1 MAATIGANGLSIVH
15 KGSGG
20 EATASVPDVC
30 LTTVGKA
37 TKEIPYG
44 NNAKSSDLVDGS
56 TSVTADGGNS
66 IALQGSKFST
76 STGDEGGDKKG
87 VSSGTIN
94 GEAQFVTSSPNVLI
108 EGRGVARQ
116 SDQMTM
122 NNGNTMCFG
131 VQNPSVTVE
140 EDLEETFIM
149 DVCVR
154 HPNGQR
160 LVNAPFKLS
169 DEQGSTVYEATL
181 DEKGR
186 SDADPLKG
194 GKVKLL
200 VEESQ
205 DPFVVTPV
213 RRENPRHVDSQSDE
227 DFFTI
232 ASKGQR
238 GFWQPTRIE
247 TVGTA
252 WGSIGQTLSSDRYF
266 QDMVSAEVIQHF
278 THYHPDTTFD
288 VSKTCDA
295 LIGNLDQPL
304 PHTTESLLAY
314 TLPQVLEEGELLSVL
329 LRLAPHET
337 TDRML
342 AYMRARGKGNPQA
355 YLADYDWQAA
365 EKSINSELDALLN
378 KLKSRLT
385 FLRDEASKLQ
395 YAYLSE
401 EVFDKHI
408 ETLSSYMK
416 QLPELISGVFS
427 KMQTK
432 ASELLANT
440 DNVKVI
446 KAADD
451 LHSIESESIEAVVNT
466 TKTID
471 TVEPFM
477 NEVAGVIEN
486 VIPIYP
492 VRYGYANFF
501 DELMPAQAPPSM
513 TEMSSATG
521 LKDTGGYLLR
531 LLREGWL
538 YIKEESEEDT
548 SPFHIFKYAQTQTPT
563 GVIEKFE
570 KYYFTNEE
578 NAQEGLTLDT
588 SSGSTFYPFAFVT
601 PKAKKISIVY
611 SEHEWSA
618 AIIDN
623 MNSDEEL
630 RKKAMQQVDLTA
642 PQTEFSQAATQDN
655 LSALVEDYRNNDE
668 KWLADKGSAKP
679 TPNGLDLATITESY
693 HLAAEGIVET
703 MQKSHSENKDGTLVA
718 LFDPVGRQRDIANK
732 LSMTIADGQAYQQNN
747 LYPLTIGTYA
757 KACMDSTVPEVSK
770 AAQENLDTQA
780 LTDFINASQ
789 VQMDKVAKE
798 TQQWLKMMDYFVAG
812 EGAKDE
818 IGSLTFYLQNYFDV
832 RQEGI
837 VNPAL
842 ELAKLMF
849 LLGTLFEGVTASEEG
864 MKTMDN
870 WVGQAF
876 MSEALT
882 PEDNAVGAA
891 FKIAE
896 RIFTQ
901 CQGGDWRQLAGDAGN
916 HVLSSMGTFLARMP
930 IAFDYVGKQ
939 SGKWA
944 QIAGNA
950 GLERFYRT
958 TFPSILD
965 ALLGLKVTGN
975 RVQVPLDEVES
986 LLKKQA
992 NKGRAAA
999 IWQKTKTNWHERL
1012 IDWSEVKADAKE
1024 QRILQLLEFEPT
1036 PTCPKVIKT
1045 MIDNLKKATK
1055 PASKTAVHIS
1065 ASVTGAG
1072 FAAWSFFLNVG
1083 AMYEMGTQEEFAAL
1097 DPITNQDELYRILKV
1112 SSTLSALAAD
1122 SAALAQY
1129 GAKSAN
1135 ATASMLNRGLDA
1147 NMVQKYL
1154 PTLST
1159 KLADKLGLA
1168 NVMAHSQHM
1177 ENTLAKL
1184 PIKSLVVVATLTS
1197 AANYGWDAYKAGQSG
1212 NKGLMKGNVMGAG
1225 FTLLMFGTL
1234 ISGPVGW
1241 AFFLVG
1247 MAGLFWSGSI
1257 ISRYTKTGI
1266 ENLLFRC
1273 FWGKSEDYSFWSFI
1287 DREDAESVDKRVKL
1301 YSSKDKKDTYFQ
1313 YLKKAF
1319 EIESQEFVNY
1329 FYWPQLNIE
1338 NTIISPEVI
1347 RADKL
1352 YTFRFVL
1359 PEFKMG
1365 ISQLHGSMVK
1375 QFYDRSGLVSTVPM
1389 TENFKLALLGALN
1402 NPQQYQL
1409 KEDGLHLT
1417 VKVECS
1423 FEQSGAIASD
1433 LSLKWCY
1440 EPEPSLVVPK
1450 RKLTSSGDIDGLMI
1464 GMIDERPNNNE

>member
-1 MAATIGANGLSIVH
+1 MASTIGANGLSIVH

-20 EATASVPDVC
+20 EANASVPDVC
-30 LTTVGKA
+30 LTKVGKPVVP
-37 TKEIPYG
+37 IPYG
-44 NNAKSSDLVDGS
+44 NNAKSADLVDGS

-66 IALQGSKFST
+66 IALQGSKFSK
-76 STGDEGGDKKG
+76 STGDAAGDKKG
-87 VSSGTIN
+87 VSSGTVE
-94 GEAQFVTSSPNVLI
+94 GEAQFVTSSPSVLI
-108 EGRGVARQ
+108 EGKGVARQ

-131 VQNPSVTVE
+131 VQNPSFSVE

-160 LVNAPFKLS
+160 LVNAPFKLC

-213 RRENPRHVDSQSDE
+213 RRDNPRHIDSQSDD
-227 DFFTI
+227 DFFNI

-247 TVGTA
+247 AVGTA

-342 AYMRARGKGNPQA
+342 AYMRARGKGNPQT

-365 EKSINSELDALLN
+365 EKSINSELDVLLN

-401 EVFDKHI
+401 DVFDKHI
-408 ETLSSYMK
+408 DTLSSYMK
-416 QLPELISGVFS
+416 LLPDLISGVFN

-440 DNVKVI
+440 DNVKII

-501 DELMPAQAPPSM
+501 DEVMPAQAPPSM
-513 TEMSSATG
+513 LEMNGATG

-548 SPFHIFKYAQTQTPT
+548 APFHIFKYAQTQTPT

-623 MNSDEEL
+623 MNNDEEL

-642 PQTEFSQAATQDN
+642 QQTEFSQAATQEN

-668 KWLADKGSAKP
+668 KWLADKDSAKP
-679 TPNGLDLATITESY
+679 MAHGLDLATTTLSY
-693 HLAAEGIVET
+693 HLTAEGIVET
-703 MQKSHSENKDGTLVA
+703 MQKSHSEHKDGALVA
-718 LFDPVGRQRDIANK
+718 LFDPVGRQRDISKVISKNVAEQ
-732 LSMTIADGQAYQQNN
+732 QAYVNVN
-747 LYPLTIGTYA
+747 KYPLTIGQYA
-757 KACMDSTVPEVSK
+757 QSCLESDIPEIKK
-770 AAQENLDTQA
+770 AAEENLDTERLSIF
-780 LTDFINASQ
+780 LTDYQDEIS
-789 VQMDKVAKE
+789 KKKKE
-798 TQQWLKMMDYFVAG
+798 RKQLLELMDYFVAG
-812 EGAKDE
+812 KGAEDE
-818 IGSLTFYLQNYFDV
+818 VGSLTCYLRHYFDI
-832 RQEGI
+832 RQQGI
-837 VNPAL
+837 IDPAA
-842 ELAKLMF
+842 EMGKLLL
-849 LLGTLFEGVTASEEG
+849 LLGSLFEGVTASEEG
-864 MKTMDN
+864 IEDMDR
-870 WVGQAF
+870 WVGEAF
-876 MSEALT
+876 HTEELT
-882 PEDNAVGAA
+882 PLDKVWGVSLKAIQIVFLQPQEQINWHHAVPP
-891 FKIAE
+891 ILTS
-896 RIFTQ
+896 I
-901 CQGGDWRQLAGDAGN
+901 GN
-916 HVLSSMGTFLARMP
+916 YLAR
-930 IAFDYVGKQ
+930 IQAEFTYGTKLL
-939 SGKWA
+939 
-944 QIAGNA
+944 GNS
-950 GLERFYRT
+950 GLECFYRAT
-958 TFPSILD
+958 LPSLFD
-965 ALLGLKVTGN
+965 ALLGVRFTGN
-975 RVQVPLDEVES
+975 RLNMALGDIE
-986 LLKKQA
+986 
-992 NKGRAAA
+992 N
-999 IWQKTKTNWHERL
+999 L
-1012 IDWSEVKADAKE
+1012 IDKQTGQKSSIKSKVQFGEKLLNWSEMKANQAE
-1024 QRILQLLEFEPT
+1024 QRIFELLEAEPT
-1036 PTCPKVIKT
+1036 TSAPEW
-1045 MIDNLKKATK
+1045 LK
-1055 PASKTAVHIS
+1055 
-1065 ASVTGAG
+1065 
-1072 FAAWSFFLNVG
+1072 
-1083 AMYEMGTQEEFAAL
+1083 
-1097 DPITNQDELYRILKV
+1097 
-1112 SSTLSALAAD
+1112 
-1122 SAALAQY
+1122 
-1129 GAKSAN
+1129 
-1135 ATASMLNRGLDA
+1135 
-1147 NMVQKYL
+1147 
-1154 PTLST
+1154 
-1159 KLADKLGLA
+1159 KLADKLPTKTLLHFAQESAGLGLTYWSYQA
-1168 NVMAHSQHM
+1168 NVNTINDLLSQTQFDTLDPVNDDKEYTYRTVKM
-1177 ENTLAKL
+1177 LSTLAAITADSITLSQYSAKGVNIAAREAERALFALQKQLPNMSKQLAEKL
-1184 PIKSLVVVATLTS
+1184 GVRSLQAYSQRLDTRLTAAPIKGLVVGANVAMS
-1197 AANYGWDAYKAGQSG
+1197 FVYFWDAFTSRRSG
-1212 NKGLMKGNVMGAG
+1212 NKQAYLGYRIGGVSS
-1225 FTLLMFGTL
+1225 LLVALSAIG
-1234 ISGPVGW
+1234 GPVG
-1241 AFFLVG
+1241 AVLLAVG
-1247 MAGLFWSGSI
+1247 LTGLLFSAYQIG
-1257 ISRYTKTGI
+1257 RYGKNSF
-1266 ENLLFRC
+1266 ENLLYSS
-1273 FWGKSEDYSFWSFI
+1273 FWGTSKYYPFWSDFKKQEDI
-1287 DREDAESVDKRVKL
+1287 DTVQERIDVITDVVSNNNKAVTSDNIKYFDAAL
-1301 YSSKDKKDTYFQ
+1301 N
-1313 YLKKAF
+1313 
-1319 EIESQEFVNY
+1319 IESQEFLNY
-1329 FYWPQLNIE
+1329 FYAPKL
-1338 NTIISPEVI
+1338 TIVDSSI
-1347 RADKL
+1347 RPYGSEPYRYKL
-1352 YTFRFVL
+1352 SYVFVL
-1359 PEFKMG
+1359 PDFKMNV
-1365 ISQLHGSMVK
+1365 SQLHGSIYRELDDAK
-1375 QFYDRSGLVSTVPM
+1375 YAAYSVPEPDKAM
-1389 TENFKLALLGALN
+1389 TETFRNALAAAFEDRTLCIA
-1402 NPQQYQL
+1402 
-1409 KEDGLHLT
+1409 KEDGLYVT
-1417 VKVECS
+1417 VNVEFS
-1423 FEQSGAIASD
+1423 HPARLI
-1433 LSLKWCY
+1433 WCY
-1440 EPEPSLVVPK
+1440 EPTPNTVVPK
-1450 RKLTSSGDIDGLMI
+1450 RYLTNSGYISTSQI
-1464 GMIDERPNNNE
+1464 GMLDEKPNTTPWGK

>member
-1 MAATIGANGLSIVH
+1 MASTIGANGLSIVH

-20 EATASVPDVC
+20 EANASVPDVC
-30 LTTVGKA
+30 LTKVGKPVVP
-37 TKEIPYG
+37 IPYG
-44 NNAKSSDLVDGS
+44 NNAKSADLVDGS

-66 IALQGSKFST
+66 IALQGSKFSK
-76 STGDEGGDKKG
+76 STGDAAGDKKG
-87 VSSGTIN
+87 VSSGTIE

-108 EGRGVARQ
+108 EGKGVARQ

-131 VQNPSVTVE
+131 VQNPSFSVE

-169 DEQGSTVYEATL
+169 DEQGSTVYEAIL

-213 RRENPRHVDSQSDE
+213 RRDNPRHLDSQSDD
-227 DFFTI
+227 DFFNI

-342 AYMRARGKGNPQA
+342 AYMRARGKGNPQT

-401 EVFDKHI
+401 DVFDKHI
-408 ETLSSYMK
+408 DTLSSYMK
-416 QLPELISGVFS
+416 LLPDLISGVFS

-513 TEMSSATG
+513 AEMSGATG

-538 YIKEESEEDT
+538 YIKEESEEET
-548 SPFHIFKYAQTQTPT
+548 APFHIFKYAQTQTPT

-668 KWLADKGSAKP
+668 KWLADKDSAKP
-679 TPNGLDLATITESY
+679 MPHGLDLATSTVSY
-693 HLAAEGIVET
+693 HLTAEAIVET
-703 MQKSHSENKDGTLVA
+703 MQKSHSEHKDGALVA
-718 LFDPVGRQRDIANK
+718 LFDPVGRQRDISKVISKNVAEQ
-732 LSMTIADGQAYQQNN
+732 QAYVNVN
-747 LYPLTIGTYA
+747 KYPLTIGQYA
-757 KACMDSTVPEVSK
+757 QSCLESDIPEVKK
-770 AAQENLDTQA
+770 AAEENLELGALEKFFTGYEEKTITQRNQRKKL
-780 LTDFINASQ
+780 LTI
-789 VQMDKVAKE
+789 
-798 TQQWLKMMDYFVAG
+798 MDYFVAG
-812 EGAKDE
+812 KGAEDE
-818 IGSLTFYLQNYFDV
+818 VGSLTCYLRHYFDI
-832 RQEGI
+832 RQQGI
-837 VNPAL
+837 IAPAA
-842 ELAKLMF
+842 EMGKLLL
-849 LLGTLFEGVTASEEG
+849 LLGSLFDGVTASEEG
-864 MKTMDN
+864 IESMDR
-870 WVGQAF
+870 WVGEAF
-876 MSEALT
+876 HTEELT
-882 PEDNAVGAA
+882 PLDKVWGTALKAIQIVFLQPQEQINWHHAVPPVLTS
-891 FKIAE
+891 I
-896 RIFTQ
+896 
-901 CQGGDWRQLAGDAGN
+901 GN
-916 HVLSSMGTFLARMP
+916 YLAR
-930 IAFDYVGKQ
+930 IQAEFTYGTKLL
-939 SGKWA
+939 
-944 QIAGNA
+944 GNS
-950 GLERFYRT
+950 GLECFYRAT
-958 TFPSILD
+958 LPSLFD
-965 ALLGLKVTGN
+965 ALLGVRFTGN
-975 RVQVPLDEVES
+975 RLNMTLDDIE
-986 LLKKQA
+986 
-992 NKGRAAA
+992 N
-999 IWQKTKTNWHERL
+999 L
-1012 IDWSEVKADAKE
+1012 IDKQTSQKNSIKSNMQFGEKLLNWSEMKANQAE
-1024 QRILQLLEFEPT
+1024 QRIFELLEAEPT
-1036 PTCPKVIKT
+1036 ASAPEW
-1045 MIDNLKKATK
+1045 LK
-1055 PASKTAVHIS
+1055 
-1065 ASVTGAG
+1065 
-1072 FAAWSFFLNVG
+1072 
-1083 AMYEMGTQEEFAAL
+1083 
-1097 DPITNQDELYRILKV
+1097 R
-1112 SSTLSALAAD
+1112 
-1122 SAALAQY
+1122 
-1129 GAKSAN
+1129 
-1135 ATASMLNRGLDA
+1135 
-1147 NMVQKYL
+1147 
-1154 PTLST
+1154 
-1159 KLADKLGLA
+1159 LADKLPTKTLLHFAQESAGLGLTYWSYQA
-1168 NVMAHSQHM
+1168 NVNTINDLLAQTQFDTLDPVNDDKEYAYRTVKMLS
-1177 ENTLAKL
+1177 TLAAITADSITLSQYSAKGVNIAAREAERALLALQKQLPNMSKQLAEKL
-1184 PIKSLVVVATLTS
+1184 GVRSLQAYSQRLDTRLSAAPIKGLVVGANVAMSFVYFWDVFTS
-1197 AANYGWDAYKAGQSG
+1197 YRSG
-1212 NKGLMKGNVMGAG
+1212 NKQASLGYLTGGVSS
-1225 FTLLMFGTL
+1225 LLVAFSVVG
-1234 ISGPVGW
+1234 GPVG
-1241 AFFLVG
+1241 AVLLAVG
-1247 MAGLFWSGSI
+1247 LTGLLFSAYQIG
-1257 ISRYTKTGI
+1257 RYGKNSF
-1266 ENLLFRC
+1266 ENLLYSS
-1273 FWGKSEDYSFWSFI
+1273 FWGTSGYYPFWSDFKKQ
-1287 DREDAESVDKRVKL
+1287 EDINTVQERLDVITAVASNNNKAVTSDNIK
-1301 YSSKDKKDTYFQ
+1301 YFDAA
-1313 YLKKAF
+1313 LN
-1319 EIESQEFVNY
+1319 IESQEFLNY
-1329 FYWPQLNIE
+1329 FYAPKL
-1338 NTIISPEVI
+1338 TIVDSSI
-1347 RADKL
+1347 RPYGSEPYRYKFS
-1352 YTFRFVL
+1352 YVFVL
-1359 PEFKMG
+1359 PDFKMNV
-1365 ISQLHGSMVK
+1365 SQLHGSIYRELDDAK
-1375 QFYDRSGLVSTVPM
+1375 YAAYSVPEPDKAM
-1389 TENFKLALLGALN
+1389 TETFRSALAAAFEDRTLCIA
-1402 NPQQYQL
+1402 
-1409 KEDGLHLT
+1409 KEDGLYVT
-1417 VKVECS
+1417 VNVEFS
-1423 FEQSGAIASD
+1423 HPARLI
-1433 LSLKWCY
+1433 WCY
-1440 EPEPSLVVPK
+1440 EPTPNTVVPK
-1450 RKLTSSGDIDGLMI
+1450 RYLTNSGYISTSQI
-1464 GMIDERPNNNE
+1464 GMLDEKPNTTPWGK

>member
-1 MAATIGANGLSIVH
+1 MASTIGANGLSIVH

-20 EATASVPDVC
+20 EANASVPDVC
-30 LTTVGKA
+30 LTKVGKPVVP
-37 TKEIPYG
+37 IPYG
-44 NNAKSSDLVDGS
+44 NNAKSADLVDGS

-66 IALQGSKFST
+66 IALQGSKFSK
-76 STGDEGGDKKG
+76 STGDAAGDKKG
-87 VSSGTIN
+87 VSSGTIE
-94 GEAQFVTSSPNVLI
+94 GEAQFVTSSSNVLI
-108 EGRGVARQ
+108 EGKGVARQ

-131 VQNPSVTVE
+131 VQNPSFSVE

-181 DEKGR
+181 DDKGR

-205 DPFVVTPV
+205 DPFVVAPI
-213 RRENPRHVDSQSDE
+213 RRENPRHVDSQSDD
-227 DFFTI
+227 DFFNI

-304 PHTTESLLAY
+304 PYTTESLLAY

-342 AYMRARGKGNPQA
+342 AYMRARGKGNPQT

-401 EVFDKHI
+401 DVFDKHI
-408 ETLSSYMK
+408 DTLSSYMK
-416 QLPELISGVFS
+416 LLPDLISGVFN

-513 TEMSSATG
+513 TEMSGATG

-548 SPFHIFKYAQTQTPT
+548 APFHIFKYAQTQTAT

-668 KWLADKGSAKP
+668 KWLADKDSEKP
-679 TPNGLDLATITESY
+679 MPHGLDLATSTVSY

-703 MQKSHSENKDGTLVA
+703 MQKSHSEHKDGTLVA
-718 LFDPVGRQRDIANK
+718 LFDPVGRQRDISKVISKNVAEQ
-732 LSMTIADGQAYQQNN
+732 QAYVNVN
-747 LYPLTIGTYA
+747 KYPLTIGQYA
-757 KACMDSTVPEVSK
+757 QSCLESDIPEVKK
-770 AAQENLDTQA
+770 AAEENLNTERLPIFLKAYQREIHNKKKERKTLLA
-780 LTDFINASQ
+780 L
-789 VQMDKVAKE
+789 
-798 TQQWLKMMDYFVAG
+798 MDYFVAG
-812 EGAKDE
+812 QGAEDE
-818 IGSLTFYLQNYFDV
+818 VGSLTCYLRHYFDI
-832 RQEGI
+832 RQQGI
-837 VNPAL
+837 IDPAA
-842 ELAKLMF
+842 EMGKLLL
-849 LLGTLFEGVTASEEG
+849 LLGSLFEGVTASEEG
-864 MKTMDN
+864 IENMDR
-870 WVGQAF
+870 WVGEAF
-876 MSEALT
+876 HTEELT
-882 PEDNAVGAA
+882 PLDKVWGVSLKAIQIVFLQPQDQINWHHAVPPVLTS
-891 FKIAE
+891 I
-896 RIFTQ
+896 
-901 CQGGDWRQLAGDAGN
+901 GN
-916 HVLSSMGTFLARMP
+916 YLAR
-930 IAFDYVGKQ
+930 IQAEFTYGTKLL
-939 SGKWA
+939 
-944 QIAGNA
+944 GNS
-950 GLERFYRT
+950 GLECFYRAT
-958 TFPSILD
+958 LPSLFD
-965 ALLGLKVTGN
+965 ALLGVRFTGN
-975 RVQVPLDEVES
+975 RLNMALDDIE
-986 LLKKQA
+986 
-992 NKGRAAA
+992 N
-999 IWQKTKTNWHERL
+999 L
-1012 IDWSEVKADAKE
+1012 IDKQTGQKSSIKSNVHFGEKLLNWSEMKANQSE
-1024 QRILQLLEFEPT
+1024 QRIFELLEAEPT
-1036 PTCPKVIKT
+1036 ASAPEW
-1045 MIDNLKKATK
+1045 LK
-1055 PASKTAVHIS
+1055 
-1065 ASVTGAG
+1065 
-1072 FAAWSFFLNVG
+1072 
-1083 AMYEMGTQEEFAAL
+1083 
-1097 DPITNQDELYRILKV
+1097 
-1112 SSTLSALAAD
+1112 
-1122 SAALAQY
+1122 
-1129 GAKSAN
+1129 
-1135 ATASMLNRGLDA
+1135 
-1147 NMVQKYL
+1147 
-1154 PTLST
+1154 
-1159 KLADKLGLA
+1159 KLADKLPTKTLLHFAQESAGLGLTYWSYQA
-1168 NVMAHSQHM
+1168 NVNTINDLLAQTQFDTLDPVNDDKEYAYRTVKMLS
-1177 ENTLAKL
+1177 TLAAITADSITLSQYSAKGVSIAAREAERALLALQKQLPNMSKQLAEKL
-1184 PIKSLVVVATLTS
+1184 GVRSLQAYSQRLDTRLSAAPIKGLVVGANVAMSFVYFWDVITS
-1197 AANYGWDAYKAGQSG
+1197 YRSG
-1212 NKGLMKGNVMGAG
+1212 NKQASLGYLTGGVSS
-1225 FTLLMFGTL
+1225 LLVAFSAVG
-1234 ISGPVGW
+1234 GPVG
-1241 AFFLVG
+1241 AVLLFVG
-1247 MAGLFWSGSI
+1247 LTGLLFSAYQIDRFGKNSF
-1257 ISRYTKTGI
+1257 
-1266 ENLLFRC
+1266 ENLLYSS
-1273 FWGKSEDYSFWSFI
+1273 FWGTSEYYPFWNDFKKQEDI
-1287 DREDAESVDKRVKL
+1287 DTVQERLDVITAVTSNNNKAVTSDNIKYFDAAL
-1301 YSSKDKKDTYFQ
+1301 N
-1313 YLKKAF
+1313 
-1319 EIESQEFVNY
+1319 IESQEFLNY
-1329 FYWPQLNIE
+1329 FYAPKL
-1338 NTIISPEVI
+1338 TIVDSSI
-1347 RADKL
+1347 RPYSSEPYRYNL
-1352 YTFRFVL
+1352 SYVFVL
-1359 PEFKMG
+1359 PDFKMNV
-1365 ISQLHGSMVK
+1365 SQLHGSIYRELDDAK
-1375 QFYDRSGLVSTVPM
+1375 YAAYSVPEPDKAM
-1389 TENFKLALLGALN
+1389 TETFRSALAAAFEDRTLCIA
-1402 NPQQYQL
+1402 
-1409 KEDGLHLT
+1409 KEDGLHVT
-1417 VKVECS
+1417 VNVEFS
-1423 FEQSGAIASD
+1423 HPARLI
-1433 LSLKWCY
+1433 WCY
-1440 EPEPSLVVPK
+1440 EPTPNTVVPK
-1450 RKLTSSGDIDGLMI
+1450 RYLTNSGYISTSQI
-1464 GMIDERPNNNE
+1464 GMLDEKPNTTPWGK

>member
-1 MAATIGANGLSIVH
+1 MASTIGANGLSIVH

-20 EATASVPDVC
+20 EANASVPDVC
-30 LTTVGKA
+30 LTKVGKPVVP
-37 TKEIPYG
+37 IPYG
-44 NNAKSSDLVDGS
+44 NNAKSADLVDGS

-66 IALQGSKFST
+66 IALQGSKFSK
-76 STGDEGGDKKG
+76 STGDAAGDKKG
-87 VSSGTIN
+87 VSSGTIE
-94 GEAQFVTSSPNVLI
+94 GEAQFVTSSPDVLI
-108 EGRGVARQ
+108 EGKGVARQ

-131 VQNPSVTVE
+131 VQNPSFSVE

-181 DEKGR
+181 DDKGR

-205 DPFVVTPV
+205 DPFVVAPI
-213 RRENPRHVDSQSDE
+213 RRENPRHLDSQSDD
-227 DFFTI
+227 DFFNI

-342 AYMRARGKGNPQA
+342 AYMRARGEGNPQA

-401 EVFDKHI
+401 DVFDKHI
-408 ETLSSYMK
+408 DTLSSYMK
-416 QLPELISGVFS
+416 LLPDLISGVFN

-477 NEVAGVIEN
+477 NEVAGVIED

-513 TEMSSATG
+513 TEMSGATG

-548 SPFHIFKYAQTQTPT
+548 APFHIFKYAQTQTAT

-601 PKAKKISIVY
+601 PKAKKMSIVY
-611 SEHEWSA
+611 SEHEWFA

-642 PQTEFSQAATQDN
+642 QQTEFSQAATQEN

-668 KWLADKGSAKP
+668 KWLADTDSAKP
-679 TPNGLDLATITESY
+679 MPHGLDLATTTLSY
-693 HLAAEGIVET
+693 HLDAEGIVET
-703 MQKSHSENKDGTLVA
+703 MQKSHSEHKDGALVV
-718 LFDPVGRQRDIANK
+718 LFDPVGRQRDLNHV
-732 LSMTIADGQAYQQNN
+732 LSFNVADEQAYYANN
-747 LYPLTIGTYA
+747 AYPLTIGKFA
-757 KACMDSTVPEVSK
+757 EACLSSDVPTIKE
-770 AAQENLDTQA
+770 AAENNLDKKA
-780 LTDFINASQ
+780 LNDYQKGADEYEKKQVRERQQLLELINEYM
-789 VQMDKVAKE
+789 V
-798 TQQWLKMMDYFVAG
+798 
-812 EGAKDE
+812 
-818 IGSLTFYLQNYFDV
+818 GSLAIDEVGSLPAYIKYFFEDGSEQSLEPEAELSKV
-832 RQEGI
+832 LNLTAELLDGITASKEGI
-837 VNPAL
+837 TYL
-842 ELAKLMF
+842 
-849 LLGTLFEGVTASEEG
+849 
-864 MKTMDN
+864 DD
-870 WVGQAF
+870 WVGQSF
-876 MSEALT
+876 SS
-882 PEDNAVGAA
+882 DQNDISVGLL
-891 FKIAE
+891 FKTAKIL
-896 RIFTQ
+896 FTQ
-901 CQGGDWRQLAGDAGN
+901 CQNAFPWDEAPTKLTLAIGPWLASVHADLAYDIKTGVKEARLSANQGLKRFATETLPDMIEILYGIARTGATLEFTVEELEKIIQDLAKKGKLDVDPYKYKKGKLNIGSKLYEWADDIADHAKSRVIKLDEIRITQKAPAEIKEMVEKAPVKTLLHLAGEA
-916 HVLSSMGTFLARMP
+916 
-930 IAFDYVGKQ
+930 
-939 SGKWA
+939 
-944 QIAGNA
+944 
-950 GLERFYRT
+950 
-958 TFPSILD
+958 LD
-965 ALLGLKVTGN
+965 K
-975 RVQVPLDEVES
+975 
-986 LLKKQA
+986 
-992 NKGRAAA
+992 
-999 IWQKTKTNWHERL
+999 
-1012 IDWSEVKADAKE
+1012 
-1024 QRILQLLEFEPT
+1024 
-1036 PTCPKVIKT
+1036 
-1045 MIDNLKKATK
+1045 
-1055 PASKTAVHIS
+1055 
-1065 ASVTGAG
+1065 G
-1072 FAAWSFFLNVG
+1072 FAAWSFYANVD
-1083 AMYEMGTQEEFAAL
+1083 AIQSIVSQSDYEKADPVNDAGSVYRVFALTGYMTAISVDTATLAHGTLKITNKALPRVSGKLTAKVGPNLKIYENRLGSTLTATVMKRLIFAANMAVS
-1097 DPITNQDELYRILKV
+1097 ITNAMSAYRHYR
-1112 SSTLSALAAD
+1112 SGNQGAAIGHGMQV
-1122 SAALAQY
+1122 AASFY
-1129 GAKSAN
+1129 
-1135 ATASMLNRGLDA
+1135 
-1147 NMVQKYL
+1147 
-1154 PTLST
+1154 
-1159 KLADKLGLA
+1159 LGLA
-1168 NVMAHSQHM
+1168 VYV
-1177 ENTLAKL
+1177 TVLANPVAL
-1184 PIKSLVVVATLTS
+1184 TIAFATLV
-1197 AANYGWDAYKAGQSG
+1197 SG
-1212 NKGLMKGNVMGAG
+1212 VFIADH
-1225 FTLLMFGTL
+1225 
-1234 ISGPVGW
+1234 
-1241 AFFLVG
+1241 
-1247 MAGLFWSGSI
+1247 
-1257 ISRYTKTGI
+1257 YTKSNF
-1266 ENLLFRC
+1266 ENLLYSC
-1273 FWGKSEDYSFWSFI
+1273 FWGNSETYPFWAEFADSDSVI
-1287 DREDAESVDKRVKL
+1287 NPDVKVKYYLDAKNRHL
-1301 YSSKDKKDTYFQ
+1301 TPYFDAA
-1313 YLKKAF
+1313 LR
-1319 EIESQEFVNY
+1319 IESQEFFNY
-1329 FYWPQLNIE
+1329 FYMPTLNITDRSIKPYNGPSRTMLTYE
-1338 NTIISPEVI
+1338 
-1347 RADKL
+1347 
-1352 YTFRFVL
+1352 FVL
-1359 PEFKMG
+1359 PEFVKG
-1365 ISQLHGSMVK
+1365 ESQLYGTVYTDLK
-1375 QFYDRSGLVSTVPM
+1375 QKSYPLSQKPEPDEIATQALKQAVTAAINSITRDD
-1389 TENFKLALLGALN
+1389 FKQN
-1402 NPQQYQL
+1402 
-1409 KEDGLHLT
+1409 GLHLT
-1417 VKVECS
+1417 VHIEFDQPVTLFWS
-1423 FEQSGAIASD
+1423 
-1433 LSLKWCY
+1433 Y
-1440 EPEPSLVVPK
+1440 EPKVGLVVPQ
-1450 RKLTSSGDIDGLMI
+1450 RSLSGGTITNTKLI
-1464 GMIDERPNNNE
+1464 GMKDEQPNETPWGK

>member
-1 MAATIGANGLSIVH
+1 MASTIGANGLSIVH

-20 EATASVPDVC
+20 EANASVPDVC
-30 LTTVGKA
+30 LTKVGKPVVP
-37 TKEIPYG
+37 IPYG
-44 NNAKSSDLVDGS
+44 NNAKSADLVDGS

-66 IALQGSKFST
+66 IALQGSKFSK
-76 STGDEGGDKKG
+76 STGDAAGDKKG
-87 VSSGTIN
+87 VSSGTIE

-108 EGRGVARQ
+108 EGKGVARQ

-131 VQNPSVTVE
+131 VQNPSFSVE

-213 RRENPRHVDSQSDE
+213 RRENPRHIDSQSDD
-227 DFFTI
+227 DFFNI

-266 QDMVSAEVIQHF
+266 QDMLSAEVIQHF

-401 EVFDKHI
+401 DVFDKHI
-408 ETLSSYMK
+408 DTLSSYMK
-416 QLPELISGVFS
+416 LLPDLISGVFS

-513 TEMSSATG
+513 LEMSGATG

-538 YIKEESEEDT
+538 YIKEESEEET
-548 SPFHIFKYAQTQTPT
+548 APFHIFKYAQTQTPT

-623 MNSDEEL
+623 MNGDEEL

-655 LSALVEDYRNNDE
+655 LSALVEDYRNNNE
-668 KWLADKGSAKP
+668 KWLADKDSAKP
-679 TPNGLDLATITESY
+679 MPHGLDLATTTLSY
-693 HLAAEGIVET
+693 HLDAEGIVET
-703 MQKSHSENKDGTLVA
+703 MQKSHSEHKDGTLVA
-718 LFDPVGRQRDIANK
+718 LFDPVGRQRDISKVISKNVAEQ
-732 LSMTIADGQAYQQNN
+732 QAYVNVN
-747 LYPLTIGTYA
+747 KYPLTIGQYA
-757 KACMDSTVPEVSK
+757 QSCLESDIPEIKK
-770 AAQENLDTQA
+770 AAEENLDTERLPIF
-780 LTDFINASQ
+780 LTDYQDEISN
-789 VQMDKVAKE
+789 KKKE
-798 TQQWLKMMDYFVAG
+798 RKTLLALMDYFVAG
-812 EGAKDE
+812 QGAEDE
-818 IGSLTFYLQNYFDV
+818 VGSLTCYLRHYFDI
-832 RQEGI
+832 RQQGI
-837 VNPAL
+837 IDPAA
-842 ELAKLMF
+842 EMGKLLL
-849 LLGTLFEGVTASEEG
+849 LLGSLFEGVTASEEG
-864 MKTMDN
+864 IENMDR
-870 WVGQAF
+870 WVGEAF
-876 MSEALT
+876 HTEELSPLDKVWGVSLKAIQIVFLQPQDQINWHHAVPPVLT
-882 PEDNAVGAA
+882 S
-891 FKIAE
+891 I
-896 RIFTQ
+896 
-901 CQGGDWRQLAGDAGN
+901 GN
-916 HVLSSMGTFLARMP
+916 YLAR
-930 IAFDYVGKQ
+930 IQAEFTYGTKLL
-939 SGKWA
+939 
-944 QIAGNA
+944 GNS
-950 GLERFYRT
+950 GLECFYRAT
-958 TFPSILD
+958 LPSLFD
-965 ALLGLKVTGN
+965 ALLGVRFTGN
-975 RVQVPLDEVES
+975 RLNMALDDIE
-986 LLKKQA
+986 
-992 NKGRAAA
+992 N
-999 IWQKTKTNWHERL
+999 L
-1012 IDWSEVKADAKE
+1012 IDKQTGQKSSIKSNVHFGEKLLNWSEMKANQSE
-1024 QRILQLLEFEPT
+1024 QRIFELLEAEPT
-1036 PTCPKVIKT
+1036 ASAPEW
-1045 MIDNLKKATK
+1045 LK
-1055 PASKTAVHIS
+1055 
-1065 ASVTGAG
+1065 
-1072 FAAWSFFLNVG
+1072 
-1083 AMYEMGTQEEFAAL
+1083 
-1097 DPITNQDELYRILKV
+1097 R
-1112 SSTLSALAAD
+1112 
-1122 SAALAQY
+1122 
-1129 GAKSAN
+1129 
-1135 ATASMLNRGLDA
+1135 
-1147 NMVQKYL
+1147 
-1154 PTLST
+1154 
-1159 KLADKLGLA
+1159 LADKLPTKTLLHFAQESAGLGLTYWSYQA
-1168 NVMAHSQHM
+1168 NVNTINDLLAQTQFDTLDPVNDDKEYAYRTVKMLS
-1177 ENTLAKL
+1177 TLAAITADSITLSQYSAKGVNIAAREAERALLALQKQLPNMSKQLAEKL
-1184 PIKSLVVVATLTS
+1184 GVRSLQAYSQRLDTRLSAAPIKGLVAGANVAMSFVYFWDVFTS
-1197 AANYGWDAYKAGQSG
+1197 YRSG
-1212 NKGLMKGNVMGAG
+1212 NKQASLGYLTGGVSS
-1225 FTLLMFGTL
+1225 LLVAFSAVG
-1234 ISGPVGW
+1234 GPVG
-1241 AFFLVG
+1241 AVLLFVG
-1247 MAGLFWSGSI
+1247 LTGLLFSAYQIG
-1257 ISRYTKTGI
+1257 RYGKNSF
-1266 ENLLFRC
+1266 ENLLYSS
-1273 FWGKSEDYSFWSFI
+1273 FWGTSEYYPFWNDFKKQEDI
-1287 DREDAESVDKRVKL
+1287 DTVQERLDVITAVTSNNNKAVTSDNIKYFDAAL
-1301 YSSKDKKDTYFQ
+1301 N
-1313 YLKKAF
+1313 
-1319 EIESQEFVNY
+1319 IESQEFLNY
-1329 FYWPQLNIE
+1329 FYAPKL
-1338 NTIISPEVI
+1338 TIVDSSI
-1347 RADKL
+1347 RPYGSEPYRYNL
-1352 YTFRFVL
+1352 SYVFVL
-1359 PEFKMG
+1359 PDFKMNV
-1365 ISQLHGSMVK
+1365 SQLHGSIYRELDDAK
-1375 QFYDRSGLVSTVPM
+1375 YAAYSVPEPDKAM
-1389 TENFKLALLGALN
+1389 TENFRSALAAAFEDRTLCIA
-1402 NPQQYQL
+1402 
-1409 KEDGLHLT
+1409 KEDGLHVT
-1417 VKVECS
+1417 VNVEFS
-1423 FEQSGAIASD
+1423 HPARLI
-1433 LSLKWCY
+1433 WCY
-1440 EPEPSLVVPK
+1440 EPTPNTVVPK
-1450 RKLTSSGDIDGLMI
+1450 RYLTNSGYISTSQI
-1464 GMIDERPNNNE
+1464 GMLDEKPNTTPWGK

>member
-1 MAATIGANGLSIVH
+1 MASTIGANGLSIVH

-20 EATASVPDVC
+20 EANASVPDVC
-30 LTTVGKA
+30 LTKVGKPVVP
-37 TKEIPYG
+37 IPYG
-44 NNAKSSDLVDGS
+44 NNAKSADLVDGS

-66 IALQGSKFST
+66 IALQGSKFSK
-76 STGDEGGDKKG
+76 STGDAAGDKKG
-87 VSSGTIN
+87 VSSGTIE

-108 EGRGVARQ
+108 EGKGVARQ

-131 VQNPSVTVE
+131 VQNPSFSVE

-213 RRENPRHVDSQSDE
+213 RRENPRHIDSQSDD
-227 DFFTI
+227 DFFNI

-401 EVFDKHI
+401 DVFDKHI
-408 ETLSSYMK
+408 DTLSSYMK
-416 QLPELISGVFS
+416 LLPDLISGVFN

-440 DNVKVI
+440 DNVKII

-501 DELMPAQAPPSM
+501 DEVMPAQAPPSM
-513 TEMSSATG
+513 LEMNGATG

-538 YIKEESEEDT
+538 YIKEENEEET
-548 SPFHIFKYAQTQTPT
+548 APFHIFKYAQTQTPT

-623 MNSDEEL
+623 MNNDEEL

-642 PQTEFSQAATQDN
+642 QQTEFSQAATQEN

-668 KWLADKGSAKP
+668 KWLADKDSAKP
-679 TPNGLDLATITESY
+679 MAHGLDLATTTLSY
-693 HLAAEGIVET
+693 HLTTEGIVET
-703 MQKSHSENKDGTLVA
+703 MQKSHSEHKDGALVA
-718 LFDPVGRQRDIANK
+718 LFDPVGRQRDISKVISKNVAEQ
-732 LSMTIADGQAYQQNN
+732 QAYVNVN
-747 LYPLTIGTYA
+747 KYPLTIGQYA
-757 KACMDSTVPEVSK
+757 QSCLESDIPEVKK
-770 AAQENLDTQA
+770 AAEENLNTERLPIFLKAYQREIHNKKKERKTLLA
-780 LTDFINASQ
+780 L
-789 VQMDKVAKE
+789 
-798 TQQWLKMMDYFVAG
+798 MDYFVAG
-812 EGAKDE
+812 QGAEDE
-818 IGSLTFYLQNYFDV
+818 VGSLTCYLRHYFDI
-832 RQEGI
+832 RQQGI
-837 VNPAL
+837 IDPAA
-842 ELAKLMF
+842 EMGKLLL
-849 LLGTLFEGVTASEEG
+849 LLGSLFEGVTASEEG
-864 MKTMDN
+864 IENMDR
-870 WVGQAF
+870 WVGEAF
-876 MSEALT
+876 RTEELT
-882 PEDNAVGAA
+882 PLDKVWGISLKAVQIVFLQPQDQINWHHAVPPVLTS
-891 FKIAE
+891 I
-896 RIFTQ
+896 
-901 CQGGDWRQLAGDAGN
+901 GN
-916 HVLSSMGTFLARMP
+916 YLAR
-930 IAFDYVGKQ
+930 IQAEFTYGTKLL
-939 SGKWA
+939 
-944 QIAGNA
+944 GNS
-950 GLERFYRT
+950 GLECFYKAT
-958 TFPSILD
+958 LPSLFD
-965 ALLGLKVTGN
+965 ALLGVRFTGN
-975 RVQVPLDEVES
+975 RLNMALDDIE
-986 LLKKQA
+986 
-992 NKGRAAA
+992 N
-999 IWQKTKTNWHERL
+999 L
-1012 IDWSEVKADAKE
+1012 IDKQTGQKSSIKSKVQFGEKLLNWSEMKANQSE
-1024 QRILQLLEFEPT
+1024 QRIFELLEAEPT
-1036 PTCPKVIKT
+1036 ASAPEW
-1045 MIDNLKKATK
+1045 LK
-1055 PASKTAVHIS
+1055 
-1065 ASVTGAG
+1065 
-1072 FAAWSFFLNVG
+1072 
-1083 AMYEMGTQEEFAAL
+1083 
-1097 DPITNQDELYRILKV
+1097 
-1112 SSTLSALAAD
+1112 
-1122 SAALAQY
+1122 
-1129 GAKSAN
+1129 
-1135 ATASMLNRGLDA
+1135 
-1147 NMVQKYL
+1147 
-1154 PTLST
+1154 
-1159 KLADKLGLA
+1159 KLADRLPTKTLLHFAQESAGLGLTYWSYQANVNTINDLLAQTQFDTLDPVNDDKEYAYRAVKMLSTLAAITADSITLSQYSAKGVNIAAREAERALLALQKQLPNMSKQLAKKLGVRSLQAYSQRLDTRLSAAPIKGLVVGA
-1168 NVMAHSQHM
+1168 NVAMSF
-1177 ENTLAKL
+1177 
-1184 PIKSLVVVATLTS
+1184 VYFWDVFTS
-1197 AANYGWDAYKAGQSG
+1197 YRSG
-1212 NKGLMKGNVMGAG
+1212 NKQASLGYLTGGVSSLLVAFSAIGGPIGAVLLAVGLTG
-1225 FTLLMFGTL
+1225 LLFSAYQIG
-1234 ISGPVGW
+1234 
-1241 AFFLVG
+1241 
-1247 MAGLFWSGSI
+1247 
-1257 ISRYTKTGI
+1257 RYGKNSF
-1266 ENLLFRC
+1266 ENLLYSS
-1273 FWGKSEDYSFWSFI
+1273 FWGTSEYYPFWSDFKKQ
-1287 DREDAESVDKRVKL
+1287 EDINTVQERLDVITAVASNSNKAVTSDNIK
-1301 YSSKDKKDTYFQ
+1301 YFDAA
-1313 YLKKAF
+1313 LN
-1319 EIESQEFVNY
+1319 IESQEFLNY
-1329 FYWPQLNIE
+1329 FYAPKL
-1338 NTIISPEVI
+1338 TIVDSSI
-1347 RADKL
+1347 RPYGSEPYRYKL
-1352 YTFRFVL
+1352 SYVFVL
-1359 PEFKMG
+1359 PDFK
-1365 ISQLHGSMVK
+1365 INVSQLHGSIYRELDDAK
-1375 QFYDRSGLVSTVPM
+1375 YAAYSVPEPDKAM
-1389 TENFKLALLGALN
+1389 TENFRIALAAAFEDRTLCIA
-1402 NPQQYQL
+1402 
-1409 KEDGLHLT
+1409 KEDGLHVT
-1417 VKVECS
+1417 VNVEFS
-1423 FEQSGAIASD
+1423 HPARLI
-1433 LSLKWCY
+1433 WCY
-1440 EPEPSLVVPK
+1440 EPTPNTVVPK
-1450 RKLTSSGDIDGLMI
+1450 RYLTNSGYISTSQI
-1464 GMIDERPNNNE
+1464 GMLDEKPNTTPWGK

>member
-1 MAATIGANGLSIVH
+1 MASTIGANGLSIVH

-20 EATASVPDVC
+20 EANASVPDVC
-30 LTTVGKA
+30 LTKVGKPVVP
-37 TKEIPYG
+37 IPYG
-44 NNAKSSDLVDGS
+44 NNAKSADLVDGS

-66 IALQGSKFST
+66 IALQGSKFSK
-76 STGDEGGDKKG
+76 STGDAAGDKKG
-87 VSSGTIN
+87 VSSGTIE
-94 GEAQFVTSSPNVLI
+94 GEAQFVSSSSNVLI
-108 EGRGVARQ
+108 EGKGVARQ

-131 VQNPSVTVE
+131 VQNPSFSVE

-160 LVNAPFKLS
+160 LVNAPFKLC

-213 RRENPRHVDSQSDE
+213 RRDNPRHIDSQSDD
-227 DFFTI
+227 DFFNI

-342 AYMRARGKGNPQA
+342 AYMRARGKGNPQT

-365 EKSINSELDALLN
+365 QKSINSELDALLN

-401 EVFDKHI
+401 DVFDKHI
-408 ETLSSYMK
+408 DTLSSYMK
-416 QLPELISGVFS
+416 LLPDLISGVFN

-440 DNVKVI
+440 DNVKII

-501 DELMPAQAPPSM
+501 DEVMPAQAPPSM
-513 TEMSSATG
+513 LEMSGATG

-538 YIKEESEEDT
+538 YIKEESEEET
-548 SPFHIFKYAQTQTPT
+548 APFHIFKYAQTQTPT

-623 MNSDEEL
+623 MNNDEEL

-642 PQTEFSQAATQDN
+642 QQTEFSQAATQEN
-655 LSALVEDYRNNDE
+655 LCTLVEDYRNNDE
-668 KWLADKGSAKP
+668 KWLADKDSAKP
-679 TPNGLDLATITESY
+679 MPHGLDLATSTVSY

-703 MQKSHSENKDGTLVA
+703 MQKSHSEHKDGALVV
-718 LFDPVGRQRDIANK
+718 LFDPVGRQRDISKVISKNVAEQ
-732 LSMTIADGQAYQQNN
+732 QAYVNVN
-747 LYPLTIGTYA
+747 KYPLTIGQYA
-757 KACMDSTVPEVSK
+757 QSCIESDIPEVKK
-770 AAQENLDTQA
+770 AAEENLA
-780 LTDFINASQ
+780 IEELREYLKKNKENI
-789 VQMDKVAKE
+789 DKSKSE
-798 TQQWLKMMDYFVAG
+798 REKLLDLMDYFVAG
-812 EGAKDE
+812 KGAEDE
-818 IGSLTFYLQNYFDV
+818 IGSLTCYLRHYFDI
-832 RQEGI
+832 RQQGI
-837 VNPAL
+837 IDPAA
-842 ELAKLMF
+842 EMGKLLL
-849 LLGTLFEGVTASEEG
+849 LLGSLFEGVTASEEG
-864 MKTMDN
+864 IKSMDR
-870 WVGQAF
+870 WVGEAF
-876 MSEALT
+876 HTEELT
-882 PEDNAVGAA
+882 PLDKVWGVSLKAIQIVFLQPQDQINWHHAVPPVLTS
-891 FKIAE
+891 I
-896 RIFTQ
+896 
-901 CQGGDWRQLAGDAGN
+901 GN
-916 HVLSSMGTFLARMP
+916 YLAR
-930 IAFDYVGKQ
+930 IQAEFTYGTKLL
-939 SGKWA
+939 
-944 QIAGNA
+944 GNS
-950 GLERFYRT
+950 GLECFYRAT
-958 TFPSILD
+958 LPSLFD
-965 ALLGLKVTGN
+965 ALLGIRFTGN
-975 RVQVPLDEVES
+975 RLNMALDDIENVIDKQTSQKNLIKSNVQFGEK
-986 LLKKQA
+986 LL
-992 NKGRAAA
+992 N
-999 IWQKTKTNWHERL
+999 
-1012 IDWSEVKADAKE
+1012 WSEMKANQAE
-1024 QRILQLLEFEPT
+1024 QRIFELLEAEPT
-1036 PTCPKVIKT
+1036 ASAPEW
-1045 MIDNLKKATK
+1045 LK
-1055 PASKTAVHIS
+1055 
-1065 ASVTGAG
+1065 
-1072 FAAWSFFLNVG
+1072 
-1083 AMYEMGTQEEFAAL
+1083 
-1097 DPITNQDELYRILKV
+1097 
-1112 SSTLSALAAD
+1112 
-1122 SAALAQY
+1122 
-1129 GAKSAN
+1129 
-1135 ATASMLNRGLDA
+1135 
-1147 NMVQKYL
+1147 
-1154 PTLST
+1154 
-1159 KLADKLGLA
+1159 KLADRLPTKTLLHFAQESAGLGLTYWSYQANVNTINDLLAQTQFDTLDPVNDDKEYAYRTVKMLSTLAAITADSITLSQYSAKGVNIAAREAERALLALQKQLPNMSKQLAEKLGVRSLQAYSQRLDTRLTAAPIKGLVVGA
-1168 NVMAHSQHM
+1168 NV
-1177 ENTLAKL
+1177 TLAF
-1184 PIKSLVVVATLTS
+1184 T
-1197 AANYGWDAYKAGQSG
+1197 YFWDAFTSDRAG
-1212 NKGLMKGNVMGAG
+1212 NDGARLG
-1225 FTLLMFGTL
+1225 YVVGGVSSIL
-1234 ISGPVGW
+1234 IAFSVIGGPAGAILFAVG
-1241 AFFLVG
+1241 LVG
-1247 MAGLFWSGSI
+1247 LLFSAHQIDRFGKNSF
-1257 ISRYTKTGI
+1257 
-1266 ENLLFRC
+1266 ENLLYSS
-1273 FWGKSEDYSFWSFI
+1273 FWGTSEYYPFWSDFKKQDNI
-1287 DREDAESVDKRVKL
+1287 DTVQERIDVISAVVSNNNKAVTSDNIKYFDAAL
-1301 YSSKDKKDTYFQ
+1301 N
-1313 YLKKAF
+1313 
-1319 EIESQEFVNY
+1319 IESQEFLNY
-1329 FYWPQLNIE
+1329 FYAPKL
-1338 NTIISPEVI
+1338 TIVDSSI
-1347 RADKL
+1347 RPYGSEPYRYKL
-1352 YTFRFVL
+1352 CYEFVL
-1359 PEFKMG
+1359 PDFKMNV
-1365 ISQLHGSMVK
+1365 SQLHGSIYRELDDAK
-1375 QFYDRSGLVSTVPM
+1375 YAAYSVPEPDKAM
-1389 TENFKLALLGALN
+1389 TEKFRSALAAAFEDRTLCIA
-1402 NPQQYQL
+1402 
-1409 KEDGLHLT
+1409 KEDGLHVT
-1417 VKVECS
+1417 VNVEFS
-1423 FEQSGAIASD
+1423 HPARLI
-1433 LSLKWCY
+1433 WCY
-1440 EPEPSLVVPK
+1440 EPTPNTVVPK
-1450 RKLTSSGDIDGLMI
+1450 RYLTNSGYISTSQI
-1464 GMIDERPNNNE
+1464 GMLDEKPNTTPWGK

>member
-1 MAATIGANGLSIVH
+1 MASTIGANGLSIVH

-20 EATASVPDVC
+20 EANASVPDVC
-30 LTTVGKA
+30 LTKVGKPVVP
-37 TKEIPYG
+37 IPYG
-44 NNAKSSDLVDGS
+44 NNAKSADLVDGS

-66 IALQGSKFST
+66 IALQGSKFSK
-76 STGDEGGDKKG
+76 STGDAAGDKKG
-87 VSSGTIN
+87 VSSGTIE

-108 EGRGVARQ
+108 EGKGVARQ

-131 VQNPSVTVE
+131 VQNPSFSVE

-160 LVNAPFKLS
+160 LVNAPFKLC

-213 RRENPRHVDSQSDE
+213 RRENPRHVDSQSDD
-227 DFFTI
+227 DFFNI
-232 ASKGQR
+232 AAKGQR
-238 GFWQPTRIE
+238 GFWQPTRID

-288 VSKTCDA
+288 VSKTCDV

-342 AYMRARGKGNPQA
+342 AYMRARGKGNPQT

-401 EVFDKHI
+401 DVFDKHI
-408 ETLSSYMK
+408 NTLSSYMK
-416 QLPELISGVFS
+416 LLPDLISGVFS

-477 NEVAGVIEN
+477 SEVAGVIEN

-548 SPFHIFKYAQTQTPT
+548 APFHIFKYAQTQTAT

-601 PKAKKISIVY
+601 PKAKKISIAY
-611 SEHEWSA
+611 SEHEWAA

-623 MNSDEEL
+623 MNNDEEL

-642 PQTEFSQAATQDN
+642 QQTEFSQAATQDN

-668 KWLADKGSAKP
+668 KWLADKDSAKP
-679 TPNGLDLATITESY
+679 MPHGLDLATTTLSY
-693 HLAAEGIVET
+693 HLDAEGIVET
-703 MQKSHSENKDGTLVA
+703 MQKSHSEHKDGALVV
-718 LFDPVGRQRDIANK
+718 LFDPVGRQRDLNHV
-732 LSMTIADGQAYQQNN
+732 LSFNVADEQAYYANN
-747 LYPLTIGTYA
+747 AYPLTIGKFAEACLSSDVPTIKEAAENNLNQQELSKYQSAVEGYKA
-757 KACMDSTVPEVSK
+757 KQTK
-770 AAQENLDTQA
+770 KRHQL
-780 LTDFINASQ
+780 LGLINEYM
-789 VQMDKVAKE
+789 V
-798 TQQWLKMMDYFVAG
+798 
-812 EGAKDE
+812 
-818 IGSLTFYLQNYFDV
+818 GSLAIDEVGSLPTYIKYFFEDGSEQSLEPEAELSKV
-832 RQEGI
+832 LNLTAELLDGITASKEGI
-837 VNPAL
+837 TYL
-842 ELAKLMF
+842 
-849 LLGTLFEGVTASEEG
+849 
-864 MKTMDN
+864 DD
-870 WVGQAF
+870 WVGQSF
-876 MSEALT
+876 SS
-882 PEDNAVGAA
+882 DQNDISVGIL
-891 FKIAE
+891 FKTAKIL
-896 RIFTQ
+896 FTQ
-901 CQGGDWRQLAGDAGN
+901 CQNAFPWDEAPTKLTLAIGPWLASVHADLVYDIKSGIKETR
-916 HVLSSMGTFLARMP
+916 LGTN
-930 IAFDYVGKQ
+930 Q
-939 SGKWA
+939 
-944 QIAGNA
+944 
-950 GLERFYRT
+950 
-958 TFPSILD
+958 
-965 ALLGLKVTGN
+965 GLKRFATETLPDMIEILYGIARTGATLEFTVEELEKIIQDLAKKGKLDVDPYKYRKGKLN
-975 RVQVPLDEVES
+975 IGSKLYEWADDIADHAKSRVIKLDE
-986 LLKKQA
+986 
-992 NKGRAAA
+992 
-999 IWQKTKTNWHERL
+999 I
-1012 IDWSEVKADAKE
+1012 
-1024 QRILQLLEFEPT
+1024 RIT
-1036 PTCPKVIKT
+1036 
-1045 MIDNLKKATK
+1045 KKA
-1055 PASKTAVHIS
+1055 PAEIKEMVEKAPVKTLLHL
-1065 ASVTGAG
+1065 TGEALDKG
-1072 FAAWSFFLNVG
+1072 FAAWSFYANVDAIQSIVSQSDYEKADPVNDAG
-1083 AMYEMGTQEEFAAL
+1083 SVYRVFALTGYMTAISVDTATLAHGTLKITNKALPRVSGKLTAKVGPNLKIYEHRLGSTLAATAMKRLIFAANMAVS
-1097 DPITNQDELYRILKV
+1097 ITNAMSAYRHYR
-1112 SSTLSALAAD
+1112 SGNQGAAIGHGMQV
-1122 SAALAQY
+1122 AASFY
-1129 GAKSAN
+1129 
-1135 ATASMLNRGLDA
+1135 
-1147 NMVQKYL
+1147 
-1154 PTLST
+1154 
-1159 KLADKLGLA
+1159 LGLA
-1168 NVMAHSQHM
+1168 VYV
-1177 ENTLAKL
+1177 TVLANPVAL
-1184 PIKSLVVVATLTS
+1184 TIAFATLV
-1197 AANYGWDAYKAGQSG
+1197 SG
-1212 NKGLMKGNVMGAG
+1212 VFIADH
-1225 FTLLMFGTL
+1225 
-1234 ISGPVGW
+1234 
-1241 AFFLVG
+1241 
-1247 MAGLFWSGSI
+1247 
-1257 ISRYTKTGI
+1257 YTKSNF
-1266 ENLLFRC
+1266 ENLLYSC
-1273 FWGKSEDYSFWSFI
+1273 FWGNSETYPFWAEFTDSDLVINPDEKVKYYF
-1287 DREDAESVDKRVKL
+1287 DAKNGHLRP
-1301 YSSKDKKDTYFQ
+1301 YFDAA
-1313 YLKKAF
+1313 LS
-1319 EIESQEFVNY
+1319 IESQEFFNY
-1329 FYWPQLNIE
+1329 FYMPTLNITDRSVKPYNGPSKTMLTYE
-1338 NTIISPEVI
+1338 FI
-1347 RADKL
+1347 
-1352 YTFRFVL
+1352 L
-1359 PEFKMG
+1359 PEFIKG
-1365 ISQLHGSMVK
+1365 ESQLYGTVYSDLNQKSYPLSQKPEPDERATQALK
-1375 QFYDRSGLVSTVPM
+1375 QAVTAAINNITSDDFKQSGLYLIV
-1389 TENFKLALLGALN
+1389 
-1402 NPQQYQL
+1402 
-1409 KEDGLHLT
+1409 H
-1417 VKVECS
+1417 VEFDQPVTLFWS
-1423 FEQSGAIASD
+1423 
-1433 LSLKWCY
+1433 Y
-1440 EPEPSLVVPK
+1440 EPKVGLVVPK
-1450 RKLTSSGDIDGLMI
+1450 RSLSGDTITNTKLI
-1464 GMIDERPNNNE
+1464 GMKDEQPNETPWGK

>member
-1 MAATIGANGLSIVH
+1 MASTIGANGLSIVH

-20 EATASVPDVC
+20 EANASVPDVC
-30 LTTVGKA
+30 LTKVGKPVVP
-37 TKEIPYG
+37 IPYG
-44 NNAKSSDLVDGS
+44 NNAKSADLVDGS

-66 IALQGSKFST
+66 IALQGSKFSK
-76 STGDEGGDKKG
+76 STGDAAGDKKG
-87 VSSGTIN
+87 VSSGTIE

-108 EGRGVARQ
+108 EGKGVARQ

-131 VQNPSVTVE
+131 VQNPSFSVE

-205 DPFVVTPV
+205 DPFVVAPI
-213 RRENPRHVDSQSDE
+213 RRENPRHVDSQSDD
-227 DFFTI
+227 DFFNI

-304 PHTTESLLAY
+304 PHTAESLLAY

-365 EKSINSELDALLN
+365 QKSINSELDALLN

-401 EVFDKHI
+401 DVFDKHI
-408 ETLSSYMK
+408 DTLSSYMK
-416 QLPELISGVFS
+416 LLPDLISGVFS

-513 TEMSSATG
+513 LEMSGATG

-538 YIKEESEEDT
+538 YIKEESEEET
-548 SPFHIFKYAQTQTPT
+548 APFHIFKYAQTETAT

-623 MNSDEEL
+623 MNNDEEL

-642 PQTEFSQAATQDN
+642 QQTEFSQAATQDN

-668 KWLADKGSAKP
+668 KWLADKDSAKP
-679 TPNGLDLATITESY
+679 MPHGLDLATTTLSY
-693 HLAAEGIVET
+693 HLDAEGIVET
-703 MQKSHSENKDGTLVA
+703 MQKSHSEHKDGALVV
-718 LFDPVGRQRDIANK
+718 LFDPVGRQRD
-732 LSMTIADGQAYQQNN
+732 LSKVISKNVAEQQAYVNVN
-747 LYPLTIGTYA
+747 KYPLTIGQYA
-757 KACMDSTVPEVSK
+757 QSCLESDIPEVKK
-770 AAQENLDTQA
+770 AAEENLELGA
-780 LTDFINASQ
+780 LEKFFTGYEEKTIAQRNQ
-789 VQMDKVAKE
+789 RKKLL
-798 TQQWLKMMDYFVAG
+798 TIMDYFVAG
-812 EGAKDE
+812 KGAEDE
-818 IGSLTFYLQNYFDV
+818 VGSLTCYLRHYFDI
-832 RQEGI
+832 RQQGI
-837 VNPAL
+837 IDPAA
-842 ELAKLMF
+842 EMGKLLL
-849 LLGTLFEGVTASEEG
+849 LLGSLFEGVTASEEG
-864 MKTMDN
+864 IENMDR
-870 WVGQAF
+870 WVGEAF
-876 MSEALT
+876 HTEELT
-882 PEDNAVGAA
+882 PLDKVWGVSLKAIQIVFLQPQEQINWHHAVPPVLTS
-891 FKIAE
+891 I
-896 RIFTQ
+896 
-901 CQGGDWRQLAGDAGN
+901 GN
-916 HVLSSMGTFLARMP
+916 YLAR
-930 IAFDYVGKQ
+930 IQAEFTYGTKLL
-939 SGKWA
+939 
-944 QIAGNA
+944 GNS
-950 GLERFYRT
+950 GLECFYRAT
-958 TFPSILD
+958 LPSLFD
-965 ALLGLKVTGN
+965 ALLGVRFTGN
-975 RVQVPLDEVES
+975 RLNMALDDIENVIDKQTGQKSSIKSNVHFGEK
-986 LLKKQA
+986 LL
-992 NKGRAAA
+992 N
-999 IWQKTKTNWHERL
+999 
-1012 IDWSEVKADAKE
+1012 WSEMKANQSE
-1024 QRILQLLEFEPT
+1024 QRIFELLEAEPT
-1036 PTCPKVIKT
+1036 ASAPEW
-1045 MIDNLKKATK
+1045 LK
-1055 PASKTAVHIS
+1055 
-1065 ASVTGAG
+1065 
-1072 FAAWSFFLNVG
+1072 
-1083 AMYEMGTQEEFAAL
+1083 
-1097 DPITNQDELYRILKV
+1097 R
-1112 SSTLSALAAD
+1112 
-1122 SAALAQY
+1122 
-1129 GAKSAN
+1129 
-1135 ATASMLNRGLDA
+1135 
-1147 NMVQKYL
+1147 
-1154 PTLST
+1154 
-1159 KLADKLGLA
+1159 LADKLPTKTLLHFAQESAGLGLTYWSYQA
-1168 NVMAHSQHM
+1168 NVNTINDLLAQTQFDTLDPVNDDKEYAYRTVKMLS
-1177 ENTLAKL
+1177 TLAAITADSITLSQYSAKGVNIAAREAERALLALQKQLPNMSKQLAEKL
-1184 PIKSLVVVATLTS
+1184 GVRSLQAYSQRLDTRLTAAPIKGLVVGANVALAFT
-1197 AANYGWDAYKAGQSG
+1197 YFWDAFTSDRAGNDRARLGYVVGGVSSVLIAFSVIG
-1212 NKGLMKGNVMGAG
+1212 GPAGVILFAVGLTG
-1225 FTLLMFGTL
+1225 LLFSAHQIDRFGKN
-1234 ISGPVGW
+1234 S
-1241 AFFLVG
+1241 F
-1247 MAGLFWSGSI
+1247 
-1257 ISRYTKTGI
+1257 
-1266 ENLLFRC
+1266 ENLLYSS
-1273 FWGKSEDYSFWSFI
+1273 FWGASEYYPFWSDFKKQEDI
-1287 DREDAESVDKRVKL
+1287 DTVQERIDVITAVASNNNKAVTSDNIKYFDAAL
-1301 YSSKDKKDTYFQ
+1301 N
-1313 YLKKAF
+1313 
-1319 EIESQEFVNY
+1319 IESQEFLNY
-1329 FYWPQLNIE
+1329 FYAPKL
-1338 NTIISPEVI
+1338 TIVDSSI
-1347 RADKL
+1347 RPYGSEPYRYKL
-1352 YTFRFVL
+1352 SYVFVL
-1359 PEFKMG
+1359 PDFKMNV
-1365 ISQLHGSMVK
+1365 SQLHGSIYRELDDAK
-1375 QFYDRSGLVSTVPM
+1375 YAAYSVPEPDKAM
-1389 TENFKLALLGALN
+1389 TETFRSALAAAFEDRTLCIA
-1402 NPQQYQL
+1402 
-1409 KEDGLHLT
+1409 KEDGLHVT
-1417 VKVECS
+1417 VNVEFS
-1423 FEQSGAIASD
+1423 HPARLI
-1433 LSLKWCY
+1433 WCY
-1440 EPEPSLVVPK
+1440 EPTPNTVVPK
-1450 RKLTSSGDIDGLMI
+1450 RYLTNSGYISTSQI
-1464 GMIDERPNNNE
+1464 GMLDEKPNTTPWGK

>member
-44 NNAKSSDLVDGS
+44 NNAKSSDLIDGS

-160 LVNAPFKLS
+160 LVNAPFKLC

-213 RRENPRHVDSQSDE
+213 RRENPRHVDSPSDE
-227 DFFTI
+227 DFFNI

-288 VSKTCDA
+288 VTKTCEA

-314 TLPQVLEEGELLSVL
+314 ALPQVLEEGELLSVL

-342 AYMRARGKGNPQA
+342 AYMRARGKGNPQT

-395 YAYLSE
+395 YAYLSD

-408 ETLSSYMK
+408 ETLSTYMK
-416 QLPELISGVFS
+416 QLPELTAGVFS

-466 TKTID
+466 TQTID

-477 NEVAGVIEN
+477 NEVAGVIDN

-513 TEMSSATG
+513 TEMSSATE

-548 SPFHIFKYAQTQTPT
+548 APFHIFKYAQTQTPT

-588 SSGSTFYPFAFVT
+588 SSGSTFYTFAFVT

-655 LSALVEDYRNNDE
+655 LSALVEDYRNNNE
-668 KWLADKGSAKP
+668 KWLADKDSAKP
-679 TPNGLDLATITESY
+679 MPHGLDLATSTVSY
-693 HLAAEGIVET
+693 HLTAEGIVET
-703 MQKSHSENKDGTLVA
+703 MQKSHSEHKDGTLVA
-718 LFDPVGRQRDIANK
+718 LFDPVGRQRDISKVISKNVAEQ
-732 LSMTIADGQAYQQNN
+732 QAYVNVN
-747 LYPLTIGTYA
+747 KYPLTIGQYA
-757 KACMDSTVPEVSK
+757 QSCLESDIPEVKK
-770 AAQENLDTQA
+770 AAEENLELGALEKFFTGYEEKTITQRNQRKKL
-780 LTDFINASQ
+780 LTI
-789 VQMDKVAKE
+789 
-798 TQQWLKMMDYFVAG
+798 MDYFVAG
-812 EGAKDE
+812 KGAEDE
-818 IGSLTFYLQNYFDV
+818 VGSLTCYLRHYFDI
-832 RQEGI
+832 RQQGI
-837 VNPAL
+837 IDPAA
-842 ELAKLMF
+842 EMGKLLL
-849 LLGTLFEGVTASEEG
+849 LLGSLFEGVTASEEG
-864 MKTMDN
+864 IKSMDR
-870 WVGQAF
+870 WVGEAF
-876 MSEALT
+876 HTEELT
-882 PEDNAVGAA
+882 PLDKVWGVSLKAIQIVFLQPQDQINWHHAVPPVLTS
-891 FKIAE
+891 I
-896 RIFTQ
+896 
-901 CQGGDWRQLAGDAGN
+901 GN
-916 HVLSSMGTFLARMP
+916 YLAR
-930 IAFDYVGKQ
+930 IQ
-939 SGKWA
+939 
-944 QIAGNA
+944 AGFTYGTKLLGNS
-950 GLERFYRT
+950 GLECFYRAT
-958 TFPSILD
+958 LPSLFD
-965 ALLGLKVTGN
+965 ALLGVRFTGN
-975 RVQVPLDEVES
+975 RLNMALDDIE
-986 LLKKQA
+986 
-992 NKGRAAA
+992 N
-999 IWQKTKTNWHERL
+999 L
-1012 IDWSEVKADAKE
+1012 IDKQTGQKSSIKSNVHFGEKLLNWSEMKANQTE
-1024 QRILQLLEFEPT
+1024 QRIFELLEAEPT
-1036 PTCPKVIKT
+1036 ASAPEW
-1045 MIDNLKKATK
+1045 LKKLGDKLPTK
-1055 PASKTAVHIS
+1055 TLLHFAQESAGLGLTYWSYQANVNTINDLLAQTQFDTLDPVNDDKEYTYRTVKMLSTLAAITADSITLSQYSAKGVNIAAREAERALLALQKQLPNMSKQLAEKLGVRSLQAYSQRLDTRLS
-1065 ASVTGAG
+1065 AAPIKGLV
-1072 FAAWSFFLNVG
+1072 VG
-1083 AMYEMGTQEEFAAL
+1083 ANVAMSFIYFWDVFTS
-1097 DPITNQDELYRILKV
+1097 YR
-1112 SSTLSALAAD
+1112 
-1122 SAALAQY
+1122 
-1129 GAKSAN
+1129 
-1135 ATASMLNRGLDA
+1135 
-1147 NMVQKYL
+1147 
-1154 PTLST
+1154 
-1159 KLADKLGLA
+1159 
-1168 NVMAHSQHM
+1168 
-1177 ENTLAKL
+1177 
-1184 PIKSLVVVATLTS
+1184 
-1197 AANYGWDAYKAGQSG
+1197 SG
-1212 NKGLMKGNVMGAG
+1212 NKQASLGYLTGGVSS
-1225 FTLLMFGTL
+1225 LLVAFSAVG
-1234 ISGPVGW
+1234 GPVG
-1241 AFFLVG
+1241 AVLLAVG
-1247 MAGLFWSGSI
+1247 LTGLLFSAYQIG
-1257 ISRYTKTGI
+1257 RYGKNSF
-1266 ENLLFRC
+1266 ENLLYSS
-1273 FWGKSEDYSFWSFI
+1273 FWGTSGYYPFWSDFKKQ
-1287 DREDAESVDKRVKL
+1287 EDINTVQERLDVITAVASNNNKAVTSDNIK
-1301 YSSKDKKDTYFQ
+1301 YFDAA
-1313 YLKKAF
+1313 LN
-1319 EIESQEFVNY
+1319 IESQEFLNY
-1329 FYWPQLNIE
+1329 FYAPKL
-1338 NTIISPEVI
+1338 TIVDSSI
-1347 RADKL
+1347 RLYGSEPYRYKL
-1352 YTFRFVL
+1352 SYVFIL
-1359 PEFKMG
+1359 PDFKMNV
-1365 ISQLHGSMVK
+1365 SQLHGSIYRELDDAK
-1375 QFYDRSGLVSTVPM
+1375 YAAYSVPEPDKAM
-1389 TENFKLALLGALN
+1389 TETFRSALAAAFEDRTLCIA
-1402 NPQQYQL
+1402 
-1409 KEDGLHLT
+1409 KEDGLYVT
-1417 VKVECS
+1417 VNVEFS
-1423 FEQSGAIASD
+1423 HPARLI
-1433 LSLKWCY
+1433 WCY
-1440 EPEPSLVVPK
+1440 EPTPNTVVPK
-1450 RKLTSSGDIDGLMI
+1450 RYLTDSGYISTSQI
-1464 GMIDERPNNNE
+1464 GMLDEKTNTTPWGK

>member
-1 MAATIGANGLSIVH
+1 MASTIGANGLSIVH

-20 EATASVPDVC
+20 EANASVPDVC
-30 LTTVGKA
+30 LTKVGKPVVP
-37 TKEIPYG
+37 IPYG
-44 NNAKSSDLVDGS
+44 NNAKSADLVDGS

-66 IALQGSKFST
+66 IALQGSKFSK
-76 STGDEGGDKKG
+76 STGDAAGDKKG
-87 VSSGTIN
+87 VSSGTIE

-108 EGRGVARQ
+108 EGKGVARQ

-131 VQNPSVTVE
+131 VQNPSFSVE

-169 DEQGSTVYEATL
+169 DEQGSTVYEAIL

-213 RRENPRHVDSQSDE
+213 RRDNPRHLDSQSDD
-227 DFFTI
+227 DFFNI

-342 AYMRARGKGNPQA
+342 AYMRARGKGNPQT

-401 EVFDKHI
+401 DVFDKHI
-408 ETLSSYMK
+408 DTLSSYMK
-416 QLPELISGVFS
+416 LLPDLISGVFS

-513 TEMSSATG
+513 AEMSGATG

-538 YIKEESEEDT
+538 YIKEESEEET
-548 SPFHIFKYAQTQTPT
+548 APFHIFKYAQTQTPT

-668 KWLADKGSAKP
+668 KWLADKDSAKP
-679 TPNGLDLATITESY
+679 MPHGLDLATSTVSY
-693 HLAAEGIVET
+693 HLTAEAIVET
-703 MQKSHSENKDGTLVA
+703 MQKSHSEHKGGALVA
-718 LFDPVGRQRDIANK
+718 LFDPVGRQRDISKVISKNVAEQ
-732 LSMTIADGQAYQQNN
+732 QAYVNVN
-747 LYPLTIGTYA
+747 KYPLTIGQYA
-757 KACMDSTVPEVSK
+757 QSCLESDIPEVKK
-770 AAQENLDTQA
+770 AAEENLELGALEKFFTGYEEKTITQRNQRKKL
-780 LTDFINASQ
+780 LTI
-789 VQMDKVAKE
+789 
-798 TQQWLKMMDYFVAG
+798 MDYFVAG
-812 EGAKDE
+812 KGAEDE
-818 IGSLTFYLQNYFDV
+818 VGSLTCYLRHYFDI
-832 RQEGI
+832 RQQGI
-837 VNPAL
+837 IAPAA
-842 ELAKLMF
+842 EMGKLLL
-849 LLGTLFEGVTASEEG
+849 LLGSLFDGVTASEEG
-864 MKTMDN
+864 IESMDR
-870 WVGQAF
+870 WVGEAF
-876 MSEALT
+876 HTEELT
-882 PEDNAVGAA
+882 PLDKVWGTALKAIQIVFLQPQEQINWHHAVPPVLTS
-891 FKIAE
+891 I
-896 RIFTQ
+896 
-901 CQGGDWRQLAGDAGN
+901 GN
-916 HVLSSMGTFLARMP
+916 YLAR
-930 IAFDYVGKQ
+930 IQAEFTYGTKLL
-939 SGKWA
+939 
-944 QIAGNA
+944 GNS
-950 GLERFYRT
+950 GLECFYRAT
-958 TFPSILD
+958 LPSLFD
-965 ALLGLKVTGN
+965 ALLGVRFTGN
-975 RVQVPLDEVES
+975 RLNMTLDDIE
-986 LLKKQA
+986 
-992 NKGRAAA
+992 N
-999 IWQKTKTNWHERL
+999 L
-1012 IDWSEVKADAKE
+1012 IDKQTSQKNSIKSNIQFGEKLLNWSEMKANQAE
-1024 QRILQLLEFEPT
+1024 QRIFELLEAEPT
-1036 PTCPKVIKT
+1036 ASAPEW
-1045 MIDNLKKATK
+1045 LK
-1055 PASKTAVHIS
+1055 
-1065 ASVTGAG
+1065 
-1072 FAAWSFFLNVG
+1072 
-1083 AMYEMGTQEEFAAL
+1083 
-1097 DPITNQDELYRILKV
+1097 R
-1112 SSTLSALAAD
+1112 
-1122 SAALAQY
+1122 
-1129 GAKSAN
+1129 
-1135 ATASMLNRGLDA
+1135 
-1147 NMVQKYL
+1147 
-1154 PTLST
+1154 
-1159 KLADKLGLA
+1159 LADKLPTKTLLHFAQESAGLGLTYWSYQA
-1168 NVMAHSQHM
+1168 NVNTINDLLAQTQFDTLDPVNDDKEYAYRTVKMLS
-1177 ENTLAKL
+1177 TLAAITADSITLSQYSAKGVNIAAREAERALLALQKQLPNMSKQLAEKL
-1184 PIKSLVVVATLTS
+1184 GVRSLQAYSQRLDTRLSAAPIKGLVVGANVAMSFVYFWDVFTS
-1197 AANYGWDAYKAGQSG
+1197 YRSG
-1212 NKGLMKGNVMGAG
+1212 NKQASLGYLTGGVSS
-1225 FTLLMFGTL
+1225 LLVAFSVVG
-1234 ISGPVGW
+1234 GPVG
-1241 AFFLVG
+1241 AVLLAVG
-1247 MAGLFWSGSI
+1247 LTGLLFSAYQIG
-1257 ISRYTKTGI
+1257 RYGKNSF
-1266 ENLLFRC
+1266 ENLLYSS
-1273 FWGKSEDYSFWSFI
+1273 FWGTSGYYPFWSDFKKQ
-1287 DREDAESVDKRVKL
+1287 EDINTVQERLDVITAVASNNNKAVTSDNIK
-1301 YSSKDKKDTYFQ
+1301 YFDAA
-1313 YLKKAF
+1313 LN
-1319 EIESQEFVNY
+1319 IESQEFLNY
-1329 FYWPQLNIE
+1329 FYAPKL
-1338 NTIISPEVI
+1338 TIVDSSI
-1347 RADKL
+1347 RPYGSEPYRYKFS
-1352 YTFRFVL
+1352 YVFVL
-1359 PEFKMG
+1359 PDFKMNV
-1365 ISQLHGSMVK
+1365 SQLHGSIYRELDDAK
-1375 QFYDRSGLVSTVPM
+1375 YAAYSVPEPDKAM
-1389 TENFKLALLGALN
+1389 TETFRSALAAAFEDRTLCIA
-1402 NPQQYQL
+1402 
-1409 KEDGLHLT
+1409 KEDGLYVT
-1417 VKVECS
+1417 VNVEFS
-1423 FEQSGAIASD
+1423 HPARLI
-1433 LSLKWCY
+1433 WCY
-1440 EPEPSLVVPK
+1440 EPTPNTVVPK
-1450 RKLTSSGDIDGLMI
+1450 RYLTNSGYISTSQI
-1464 GMIDERPNNNE
+1464 GMLDEKPNTTPWGK

>member
-1 MAATIGANGLSIVH
+1 MASTIGANGLSIVH

-20 EATASVPDVC
+20 EANASVPDVC
-30 LTTVGKA
+30 LTKVGKPVVP
-37 TKEIPYG
+37 IPYG
-44 NNAKSSDLVDGS
+44 NNAKSADLVDGS

-66 IALQGSKFST
+66 IALQGSKFSK
-76 STGDEGGDKKG
+76 STGDAAGDKKG
-87 VSSGTIN
+87 VSSGTIE

-108 EGRGVARQ
+108 EGKGVARQ

-131 VQNPSVTVE
+131 VQNPSFSVE

-213 RRENPRHVDSQSDE
+213 RRENPRHVDSQSDD
-227 DFFTI
+227 DFFNI
-232 ASKGQR
+232 AAKGQR
-238 GFWQPTRIE
+238 GFWQPTRID

-342 AYMRARGKGNPQA
+342 AYMRARGKGNPQT

-401 EVFDKHI
+401 DVFDKHI
-408 ETLSSYMK
+408 NTLSSYMK
-416 QLPELISGVFS
+416 LLPDLISGVFR

-548 SPFHIFKYAQTQTPT
+548 APFHIFKYAQTQTPT

-642 PQTEFSQAATQDN
+642 PQTEFSQAAKQDN

-668 KWLADKGSAKP
+668 KWLADKDSAKP
-679 TPNGLDLATITESY
+679 IPHGLDLATSTVSY
-693 HLAAEGIVET
+693 HLTAEAIVET
-703 MQKSHSENKDGTLVA
+703 MQKSHSEHKDGTLVA
-718 LFDPVGRQRDIANK
+718 LFDPVGRQRDISKVISKNVAEQ
-732 LSMTIADGQAYQQNN
+732 QAYVNVN
-747 LYPLTIGTYA
+747 KYPLTIGQYA
-757 KACMDSTVPEVSK
+757 QSCLESDIPEVKK
-770 AAQENLDTQA
+770 AAEENLELGALEKFFTGYEEKTITQRNQRKKL
-780 LTDFINASQ
+780 LTI
-789 VQMDKVAKE
+789 
-798 TQQWLKMMDYFVAG
+798 MDYFVAG
-812 EGAKDE
+812 KGAEDE
-818 IGSLTFYLQNYFDV
+818 VGSLTCYLRHYIDI
-832 RQEGI
+832 RQQGI
-837 VNPAL
+837 IDPAA
-842 ELAKLMF
+842 EMGKLLL
-849 LLGTLFEGVTASEEG
+849 LLGSLFEGVTASEEG
-864 MKTMDN
+864 IENMDR
-870 WVGQAF
+870 WVGDAF
-876 MSEALT
+876 HTEELT
-882 PEDNAVGAA
+882 PLDKVWGVSLKAIQIVFLQPQEQINWHHAVPPVLTS
-891 FKIAE
+891 I
-896 RIFTQ
+896 
-901 CQGGDWRQLAGDAGN
+901 GN
-916 HVLSSMGTFLARMP
+916 YLAR
-930 IAFDYVGKQ
+930 IQAEFTYGTKLL
-939 SGKWA
+939 
-944 QIAGNA
+944 GNS
-950 GLERFYRT
+950 GLECFYRT
-958 TFPSILD
+958 TLPSLFD
-965 ALLGLKVTGN
+965 ALLGVRFTGN
-975 RVQVPLDEVES
+975 RLNMALDDIENVIDKQTGQKSSIKSKVHFGEK
-986 LLKKQA
+986 LL
-992 NKGRAAA
+992 N
-999 IWQKTKTNWHERL
+999 
-1012 IDWSEVKADAKE
+1012 WSEMKANQAE
-1024 QRILQLLEFEPT
+1024 QRIFELLEAEPT
-1036 PTCPKVIKT
+1036 ASAPEW
-1045 MIDNLKKATK
+1045 LK
-1055 PASKTAVHIS
+1055 
-1065 ASVTGAG
+1065 
-1072 FAAWSFFLNVG
+1072 
-1083 AMYEMGTQEEFAAL
+1083 
-1097 DPITNQDELYRILKV
+1097 
-1112 SSTLSALAAD
+1112 
-1122 SAALAQY
+1122 
-1129 GAKSAN
+1129 
-1135 ATASMLNRGLDA
+1135 
-1147 NMVQKYL
+1147 
-1154 PTLST
+1154 
-1159 KLADKLGLA
+1159 KLADRLPTKTLLHFAQESAGLGLTYWSYQANVNTINDLLAQTQFDTLDPVNDDKEYAYRTVKMLSTLAAITADSITLSQYSAKGVNIAAREAERALLALQKQLPNMSKQLAEKLGVRSLQAYSQRLDTRLSAAPIKGLVVGA
-1168 NVMAHSQHM
+1168 NVAMSF
-1177 ENTLAKL
+1177 
-1184 PIKSLVVVATLTS
+1184 VYFWDVFTS
-1197 AANYGWDAYKAGQSG
+1197 YRSG
-1212 NKGLMKGNVMGAG
+1212 NKQASLGYLTGGVSS
-1225 FTLLMFGTL
+1225 LLVAFSAVG
-1234 ISGPVGW
+1234 GPVG
-1241 AFFLVG
+1241 AVLLAVG
-1247 MAGLFWSGSI
+1247 LTGLLFSAYQIG
-1257 ISRYTKTGI
+1257 RYGKNSF
-1266 ENLLFRC
+1266 ENLLYSS
-1273 FWGKSEDYSFWSFI
+1273 FWGTSEYYPFWSDFKKQ
-1287 DREDAESVDKRVKL
+1287 EDINTVQERLDVITAVASNNNKAVTSDNIK
-1301 YSSKDKKDTYFQ
+1301 YFDAA
-1313 YLKKAF
+1313 LN
-1319 EIESQEFVNY
+1319 IESQEFLNY
-1329 FYWPQLNIE
+1329 FYAPKL
-1338 NTIISPEVI
+1338 TIVDSSI
-1347 RADKL
+1347 RPYGSEPYRYKL
-1352 YTFRFVL
+1352 SYVFVL
-1359 PEFKMG
+1359 PDFKMNV
-1365 ISQLHGSMVK
+1365 SQLHGSIYRELDDAK
-1375 QFYDRSGLVSTVPM
+1375 YAAYSVPEPDKAM
-1389 TENFKLALLGALN
+1389 TETFRSALAAAFEDRTLCIA
-1402 NPQQYQL
+1402 
-1409 KEDGLHLT
+1409 KEDGLYVT
-1417 VKVECS
+1417 VNVEFS
-1423 FEQSGAIASD
+1423 HPARLI
-1433 LSLKWCY
+1433 WCY
-1440 EPEPSLVVPK
+1440 EPTPNTVVPK
-1450 RKLTSSGDIDGLMI
+1450 RYLTDSGYISTSQI
-1464 GMIDERPNNNE
+1464 GMLDEKPNTTPWGK

>member
-1 MAATIGANGLSIVH
+1 MASTIGANGLSIVH

-20 EATASVPDVC
+20 EANASVPDVC
-30 LTTVGKA
+30 LTKVGKPVVP
-37 TKEIPYG
+37 IPYG
-44 NNAKSSDLVDGS
+44 NNAKSADLVDGS

-66 IALQGSKFST
+66 IALQGSKFSK
-76 STGDEGGDKKG
+76 STGDAAGDKKG
-87 VSSGTIN
+87 VSSGTIE

-108 EGRGVARQ
+108 EGKGVARQ

-131 VQNPSVTVE
+131 VQNPSFSVE

-181 DEKGR
+181 DDKGR

-205 DPFVVTPV
+205 DPFVVAPI
-213 RRENPRHVDSQSDE
+213 RRDNPRHLDSQSDD
-227 DFFTI
+227 DFFNI

-288 VSKTCDA
+288 VSKTCEA

-342 AYMRARGKGNPQA
+342 AYMRARGKGNPQT

-401 EVFDKHI
+401 DVFDKHI
-408 ETLSSYMK
+408 DTLSSYMK
-416 QLPELISGVFS
+416 LLPDLISGVFS

-440 DNVKVI
+440 DDVKVI

-513 TEMSSATG
+513 AEMSGATG

-538 YIKEESEEDT
+538 YIKEESEEET
-548 SPFHIFKYAQTQTPT
+548 APFHIFKYAQTHTPT

-630 RKKAMQQVDLTA
+630 RKKTMQQVDLTA
-642 PQTEFSQAATQDN
+642 QQTEFSQAATQDN

-668 KWLADKGSAKP
+668 KWLADKDSAKP
-679 TPNGLDLATITESY
+679 MPHGLDLATSTVSY
-693 HLAAEGIVET
+693 HLTAEGIVET
-703 MQKSHSENKDGTLVA
+703 MQKSHSEHKDGTLVA
-718 LFDPVGRQRDIANK
+718 LFDPVGRQRDISKVISKNVAEQ
-732 LSMTIADGQAYQQNN
+732 QAYVNVN
-747 LYPLTIGTYA
+747 KYPLTIGQYA
-757 KACMDSTVPEVSK
+757 QSCIESDIPDVKK
-770 AAQENLDTQA
+770 AAEENLA
-780 LTDFINASQ
+780 IEELREYLKKNKENI
-789 VQMDKVAKE
+789 DKSKSE
-798 TQQWLKMMDYFVAG
+798 REKLLDLMDYFVAG
-812 EGAKDE
+812 KGAEDE
-818 IGSLTFYLQNYFDV
+818 IGSLTCYLRHYFDI
-832 RQEGI
+832 RQQGI
-837 VNPAL
+837 IDPAA
-842 ELAKLMF
+842 EMGKLLL
-849 LLGTLFEGVTASEEG
+849 LLGSLFEGVTASEEG
-864 MKTMDN
+864 IKSMDR
-870 WVGQAF
+870 WVGEAF
-876 MSEALT
+876 HTEELT
-882 PEDNAVGAA
+882 PLDKVWGVSLKAIQIVFLQPQDQINWHHAVPPVLTS
-891 FKIAE
+891 I
-896 RIFTQ
+896 
-901 CQGGDWRQLAGDAGN
+901 GN
-916 HVLSSMGTFLARMP
+916 YLAR
-930 IAFDYVGKQ
+930 IQAEFTYGTKLL
-939 SGKWA
+939 
-944 QIAGNA
+944 GNS
-950 GLERFYRT
+950 GLECFYRAT
-958 TFPSILD
+958 LPSLFD
-965 ALLGLKVTGN
+965 ALLGVRFTGN
-975 RVQVPLDEVES
+975 RLNMALDDIENVIDKQTSQKNLIKSNVQFGEKLLNWSEMKANQAEQRIFELLEAEPTASAPEWLKKLADRLPTKTLLHFAQESAGLGLTYWSYQANVNTINDLLAQTQFDTLDPVNDDKEYAYRTVKMLSTLAAITADSITLSQYSAKGVNIAAREAERALLALQKQLPNMSKQLAEKLGVRSLQAYSQRLDTRLTAAPIKGLVVGANVALAFTYFWDAFTSDRAGNDGARLGYVVGGVSSILIAFSVIGGPAGAILFAVGLVGLLFSAHQIDRFGKNSFES
-986 LLKKQA
+986 LLYSSFWGTSEYYPFWSDFKKQD
-992 NKGRAAA
+992 N
-999 IWQKTKTNWHERL
+999 IDTVQER
-1012 IDWSEVKADAKE
+1012 IDV
-1024 QRILQLLEFEPT
+1024 
-1036 PTCPKVIKT
+1036 
-1045 MIDNLKKATK
+1045 
-1055 PASKTAVHIS
+1055 IS
-1065 ASVTGAG
+1065 AVVSNNNKAVTSDNIKY
-1072 FAAWSFFLNVG
+1072 FD
-1083 AMYEMGTQEEFAAL
+1083 AAL
-1097 DPITNQDELYRILKV
+1097 N
-1112 SSTLSALAAD
+1112 
-1122 SAALAQY
+1122 
-1129 GAKSAN
+1129 
-1135 ATASMLNRGLDA
+1135 
-1147 NMVQKYL
+1147 
-1154 PTLST
+1154 
-1159 KLADKLGLA
+1159 
-1168 NVMAHSQHM
+1168 
-1177 ENTLAKL
+1177 
-1184 PIKSLVVVATLTS
+1184 
-1197 AANYGWDAYKAGQSG
+1197 
-1212 NKGLMKGNVMGAG
+1212 
-1225 FTLLMFGTL
+1225 
-1234 ISGPVGW
+1234 
-1241 AFFLVG
+1241 
-1247 MAGLFWSGSI
+1247 
-1257 ISRYTKTGI
+1257 
-1266 ENLLFRC
+1266 
-1273 FWGKSEDYSFWSFI
+1273 
-1287 DREDAESVDKRVKL
+1287 
-1301 YSSKDKKDTYFQ
+1301 
-1313 YLKKAF
+1313 
-1319 EIESQEFVNY
+1319 IESQEFLNY
-1329 FYWPQLNIE
+1329 FYAPKL
-1338 NTIISPEVI
+1338 TIVDSSI
-1347 RADKL
+1347 RPYGSEPYRYKL
-1352 YTFRFVL
+1352 CYEFVL
-1359 PEFKMG
+1359 PDFKMNV
-1365 ISQLHGSMVK
+1365 SQLHGSIYRELDDAK
-1375 QFYDRSGLVSTVPM
+1375 YAAYSVPEPDKAM
-1389 TENFKLALLGALN
+1389 TETFRSALAAAFEDRTLCIA
-1402 NPQQYQL
+1402 
-1409 KEDGLHLT
+1409 KEDGLHVT
-1417 VKVECS
+1417 INVEFS
-1423 FEQSGAIASD
+1423 HPARLI
-1433 LSLKWCY
+1433 WCY
-1440 EPEPSLVVPK
+1440 EPTPNTVVPK
-1450 RKLTSSGDIDGLMI
+1450 RYLTNSGYISTSQI
-1464 GMIDERPNNNE
+1464 GMLDEKPNTTPWGK

>member
-1 MAATIGANGLSIVH
+1 MASTIGANGLSIVH

-20 EATASVPDVC
+20 EANASVPDVC
-30 LTTVGKA
+30 LTKVGKPVVP
-37 TKEIPYG
+37 IPYG
-44 NNAKSSDLVDGS
+44 NNAKSADLVDGS

-66 IALQGSKFST
+66 IALQGSKFSK
-76 STGDEGGDKKG
+76 STGDAAGDKKG
-87 VSSGTIN
+87 VSSGTIE
-94 GEAQFVTSSPNVLI
+94 GEAQFVTSSPDVLI
-108 EGRGVARQ
+108 EGKGVARQ

-131 VQNPSVTVE
+131 VQNPSFSVE

-181 DEKGR
+181 DDKGR

-205 DPFVVTPV
+205 DPFVVAPI
-213 RRENPRHVDSQSDE
+213 RRENPRHVDSQSDD
-227 DFFTI
+227 DFFNI

-304 PHTTESLLAY
+304 PYTTESLLAY

-342 AYMRARGKGNPQA
+342 AYMRARGKGNPQT

-401 EVFDKHI
+401 DVFDKHI
-408 ETLSSYMK
+408 DTLSSYMK
-416 QLPELISGVFS
+416 LLPDLISGVFN

-513 TEMSSATG
+513 LEMSGATG

-623 MNSDEEL
+623 MNGDEEL

-642 PQTEFSQAATQDN
+642 QQTEFSQAATQDN

-668 KWLADKGSAKP
+668 KWLADKDSAKP
-679 TPNGLDLATITESY
+679 MPHGLDLATTTLSY
-693 HLAAEGIVET
+693 HLDAEGIVET
-703 MQKSHSENKDGTLVA
+703 MQKSHSEHKDGTLVA
-718 LFDPVGRQRDIANK
+718 LFDPVGRQRDISKVISKNVAEQ
-732 LSMTIADGQAYQQNN
+732 QAYVNVN
-747 LYPLTIGTYA
+747 KYPLTIGQYA
-757 KACMDSTVPEVSK
+757 QSCLESDIPEIKK
-770 AAQENLDTQA
+770 AAEGNLDTERLSIF
-780 LTDFINASQ
+780 LTDYQDEIS
-789 VQMDKVAKE
+789 KKKKE
-798 TQQWLKMMDYFVAG
+798 RKQLLELMDYFVAG
-812 EGAKDE
+812 KGAEDE
-818 IGSLTFYLQNYFDV
+818 VGSLTCYLRHYFDI
-832 RQEGI
+832 RQQGI
-837 VNPAL
+837 IDPAA
-842 ELAKLMF
+842 EMGKLLL
-849 LLGTLFEGVTASEEG
+849 LLGSLFEGVTASEEG
-864 MKTMDN
+864 IEDMDR
-870 WVGQAF
+870 WVGEAF
-876 MSEALT
+876 HTEELT
-882 PEDNAVGAA
+882 PLDKVWGVSLKAIQIVFLQPQEQINWHHAVPP
-891 FKIAE
+891 ILTS
-896 RIFTQ
+896 I
-901 CQGGDWRQLAGDAGN
+901 GN
-916 HVLSSMGTFLARMP
+916 YLAR
-930 IAFDYVGKQ
+930 IQAEFTYGTKLL
-939 SGKWA
+939 
-944 QIAGNA
+944 GNS
-950 GLERFYRT
+950 GLECFYRAT
-958 TFPSILD
+958 LPSLFD
-965 ALLGLKVTGN
+965 ALLG
-975 RVQVPLDEVES
+975 
-986 LLKKQA
+986 
-992 NKGRAAA
+992 
-999 IWQKTKTNWHERL
+999 
-1012 IDWSEVKADAKE
+1012 
-1024 QRILQLLEFEPT
+1024 
-1036 PTCPKVIKT
+1036 
-1045 MIDNLKKATK
+1045 
-1055 PASKTAVHIS
+1055 
-1065 ASVTGAG
+1065 
-1072 FAAWSFFLNVG
+1072 
-1083 AMYEMGTQEEFAAL
+1083 
-1097 DPITNQDELYRILKV
+1097 
-1112 SSTLSALAAD
+1112 
-1122 SAALAQY
+1122 
-1129 GAKSAN
+1129 
-1135 ATASMLNRGLDA
+1135 
-1147 NMVQKYL
+1147 
-1154 PTLST
+1154 
-1159 KLADKLGLA
+1159 
-1168 NVMAHSQHM
+1168 
-1177 ENTLAKL
+1177 
-1184 PIKSLVVVATLTS
+1184 
-1197 AANYGWDAYKAGQSG
+1197 
-1212 NKGLMKGNVMGAG
+1212 
-1225 FTLLMFGTL
+1225 
-1234 ISGPVGW
+1234 
-1241 AFFLVG
+1241 
-1247 MAGLFWSGSI
+1247 
-1257 ISRYTKTGI
+1257 
-1266 ENLLFRC
+1266 
-1273 FWGKSEDYSFWSFI
+1273 
-1287 DREDAESVDKRVKL
+1287 
-1301 YSSKDKKDTYFQ
+1301 
-1313 YLKKAF
+1313 
-1319 EIESQEFVNY
+1319 
-1329 FYWPQLNIE
+1329 
-1338 NTIISPEVI
+1338 
-1347 RADKL
+1347 
-1352 YTFRFVL
+1352 
-1359 PEFKMG
+1359 
-1365 ISQLHGSMVK
+1365 
-1375 QFYDRSGLVSTVPM
+1375 
-1389 TENFKLALLGALN
+1389 
-1402 NPQQYQL
+1402 
-1409 KEDGLHLT
+1409 
-1417 VKVECS
+1417 
-1423 FEQSGAIASD
+1423 
-1433 LSLKWCY
+1433 
-1440 EPEPSLVVPK
+1440 
-1450 RKLTSSGDIDGLMI
+1450 
-1464 GMIDERPNNNE
+1464 

>member
-1 MAATIGANGLSIVH
+1 MASTIGANGLSIVH

-20 EATASVPDVC
+20 EANASVPDVC
-30 LTTVGKA
+30 LTKVGKPVVP
-37 TKEIPYG
+37 IPYG
-44 NNAKSSDLVDGS
+44 NNAKSADLVDGS

-66 IALQGSKFST
+66 IALQGSKFSK
-76 STGDEGGDKKG
+76 STGDAAGDKKG
-87 VSSGTIN
+87 VSSGTIE

-108 EGRGVARQ
+108 EGKGVARQ

-131 VQNPSVTVE
+131 VQNPSFSVE

-181 DEKGR
+181 DDKGR

-205 DPFVVTPV
+205 DPFVVAPI
-213 RRENPRHVDSQSDE
+213 RRDNPRHLDSQSDD
-227 DFFTI
+227 DFFNI

-342 AYMRARGKGNPQA
+342 AYMRARGKGNPQT

-401 EVFDKHI
+401 DVFDKHI
-408 ETLSSYMK
+408 DTLSSYMK
-416 QLPELISGVFS
+416 LLPDLISGVFS

-432 ASELLANT
+432 SSELLANT

-466 TKTID
+466 TKTIE

-501 DELMPAQAPPSM
+501 DEVMPAQAPPSM
-513 TEMSSATG
+513 LEMSGATG

-538 YIKEESEEDT
+538 YIKEESEEET
-548 SPFHIFKYAQTQTPT
+548 APFHIFKYAQTETAT

-623 MNSDEEL
+623 MNNDEEL

-642 PQTEFSQAATQDN
+642 QQTEFSQAATKDN
-655 LSALVEDYRNNDE
+655 LSTLVEDYRNNDE
-668 KWLADKGSAKP
+668 KWLADKDSAKP
-679 TPNGLDLATITESY
+679 MAHGLDLATTTLSY
-693 HLAAEGIVET
+693 HLTAEGIVET
-703 MQKSHSENKDGTLVA
+703 MQKSHSEHKDGTLVV
-718 LFDPVGRQRDIANK
+718 LFDPVGRQRDISKVISKNVAEQ
-732 LSMTIADGQAYQQNN
+732 QAYVNVN
-747 LYPLTIGTYA
+747 KYPLTIGQYA
-757 KACMDSTVPEVSK
+757 QSCIESDIPEVKK
-770 AAQENLDTQA
+770 AAEENLA
-780 LTDFINASQ
+780 IEELREYLKKNKENI
-789 VQMDKVAKE
+789 DKSKSE
-798 TQQWLKMMDYFVAG
+798 REKLLDLMDYFVAG
-812 EGAKDE
+812 KGAEDE
-818 IGSLTFYLQNYFDV
+818 IGSLTCYLRHYFDI
-832 RQEGI
+832 RQQGI
-837 VNPAL
+837 IDPAA
-842 ELAKLMF
+842 EMGKLLL
-849 LLGTLFEGVTASEEG
+849 LLGSLFEGVTASEEG
-864 MKTMDN
+864 IKSMDR
-870 WVGQAF
+870 WVGEAF
-876 MSEALT
+876 HTEELT
-882 PEDNAVGAA
+882 PLDKVWGVSLKAIQIVFLQPQDQINWHHAVPPVLTS
-891 FKIAE
+891 I
-896 RIFTQ
+896 
-901 CQGGDWRQLAGDAGN
+901 GN
-916 HVLSSMGTFLARMP
+916 YLAR
-930 IAFDYVGKQ
+930 IQAEFTYGTKLL
-939 SGKWA
+939 
-944 QIAGNA
+944 GNS
-950 GLERFYRT
+950 GLECFYRAT
-958 TFPSILD
+958 LPSLFD
-965 ALLGLKVTGN
+965 ALLGVRFTGN
-975 RVQVPLDEVES
+975 RLNMALDDIENVIDKQTSQKNLIKSNVQFGEK
-986 LLKKQA
+986 LL
-992 NKGRAAA
+992 N
-999 IWQKTKTNWHERL
+999 
-1012 IDWSEVKADAKE
+1012 WSEMKANQAE
-1024 QRILQLLEFEPT
+1024 QRIFELLEAEPT
-1036 PTCPKVIKT
+1036 ASAPEW
-1045 MIDNLKKATK
+1045 LK
-1055 PASKTAVHIS
+1055 
-1065 ASVTGAG
+1065 
-1072 FAAWSFFLNVG
+1072 
-1083 AMYEMGTQEEFAAL
+1083 
-1097 DPITNQDELYRILKV
+1097 
-1112 SSTLSALAAD
+1112 
-1122 SAALAQY
+1122 
-1129 GAKSAN
+1129 
-1135 ATASMLNRGLDA
+1135 
-1147 NMVQKYL
+1147 
-1154 PTLST
+1154 
-1159 KLADKLGLA
+1159 KLADRLPTKTLLHFAQESAGLGLTYWSYQANVNTINDLLAQTQFDTLDPVNDDKEYAYRTVKMLSTLAAITADSITLSQYSAKGVNIAAREAERALLALQKQLPNMSKQLAEKLGVRSLQAYSQRLDTRLTAAPIKGLVVGA
-1168 NVMAHSQHM
+1168 NVA
-1177 ENTLAKL
+1177 LAF
-1184 PIKSLVVVATLTS
+1184 T
-1197 AANYGWDAYKAGQSG
+1197 YFWDAFTSDRAG
-1212 NKGLMKGNVMGAG
+1212 NDGARLG
-1225 FTLLMFGTL
+1225 YVVGGVSSIL
-1234 ISGPVGW
+1234 IAFSVIGGPAGAILFAVG
-1241 AFFLVG
+1241 LVG
-1247 MAGLFWSGSI
+1247 LLFSAHQIDRFGKNSF
-1257 ISRYTKTGI
+1257 
-1266 ENLLFRC
+1266 ENLLYSS
-1273 FWGKSEDYSFWSFI
+1273 FWGTSEYYPFWSDFKKQDNI
-1287 DREDAESVDKRVKL
+1287 DTVQERIDVISAVVSNNNKAVTSDNIKYFDAAL
-1301 YSSKDKKDTYFQ
+1301 N
-1313 YLKKAF
+1313 
-1319 EIESQEFVNY
+1319 IESQEFLNY
-1329 FYWPQLNIE
+1329 FYAPKL
-1338 NTIISPEVI
+1338 TIVDSSI
-1347 RADKL
+1347 RPYGSEPYRYKL
-1352 YTFRFVL
+1352 CYEFVL
-1359 PEFKMG
+1359 PDFKMNV
-1365 ISQLHGSMVK
+1365 SQLHGSIYRELDDAK
-1375 QFYDRSGLVSTVPM
+1375 YAAYSVPEPDKAM
-1389 TENFKLALLGALN
+1389 TETFRSALAAAFEDRTLCIA
-1402 NPQQYQL
+1402 
-1409 KEDGLHLT
+1409 KEDGLHVT
-1417 VKVECS
+1417 INVEFS
-1423 FEQSGAIASD
+1423 HPARLI
-1433 LSLKWCY
+1433 WCY
-1440 EPEPSLVVPK
+1440 EPTPNTVVPK
-1450 RKLTSSGDIDGLMI
+1450 RYLTNSGYISTSQI
-1464 GMIDERPNNNE
+1464 GMLDEKPNTTPWGK

>member
-1 MAATIGANGLSIVH
+1 MASTIGANGLSIVH

-20 EATASVPDVC
+20 EANASVPDVC
-30 LTTVGKA
+30 LTKVGKPVVP
-37 TKEIPYG
+37 IPYG
-44 NNAKSSDLVDGS
+44 NNAKSADLVDGS

-66 IALQGSKFST
+66 IALQGSKFSK
-76 STGDEGGDKKG
+76 STGDAAGDKKG
-87 VSSGTIN
+87 VSSGTIE

-108 EGRGVARQ
+108 EGKGVARQ

-131 VQNPSVTVE
+131 VQNPSFSVE

-213 RRENPRHVDSQSDE
+213 RRDNPRHIDSQSDD
-227 DFFTI
+227 DFFNI

-342 AYMRARGKGNPQA
+342 AYMRARGKGNPQT

-401 EVFDKHI
+401 DVFDKHI
-408 ETLSSYMK
+408 DTLSSYMK
-416 QLPELISGVFS
+416 LLPDLISGVFN

-513 TEMSSATG
+513 TEMSGATG

-538 YIKEESEEDT
+538 YIKEESEEET
-548 SPFHIFKYAQTQTPT
+548 APFHIFKYAQTETAT

-623 MNSDEEL
+623 MNNDEEL

-642 PQTEFSQAATQDN
+642 QQTEFSQAATQDN

-668 KWLADKGSAKP
+668 KWLADKDSAKP
-679 TPNGLDLATITESY
+679 MPHGLDLATTTLSY
-693 HLAAEGIVET
+693 HLDAEGIVET
-703 MQKSHSENKDGTLVA
+703 MQKSHSEHKDGALVV
-718 LFDPVGRQRDIANK
+718 LFDPVGRQRD
-732 LSMTIADGQAYQQNN
+732 L
-747 LYPLTIGTYA
+747 
-757 KACMDSTVPEVSK
+757 
-770 AAQENLDTQA
+770 
-780 LTDFINASQ
+780 
-789 VQMDKVAKE
+789 
-798 TQQWLKMMDYFVAG
+798 
-812 EGAKDE
+812 
-818 IGSLTFYLQNYFDV
+818 
-832 RQEGI
+832 
-837 VNPAL
+837 
-842 ELAKLMF
+842 
-849 LLGTLFEGVTASEEG
+849 
-864 MKTMDN
+864 
-870 WVGQAF
+870 
-876 MSEALT
+876 
-882 PEDNAVGAA
+882 
-891 FKIAE
+891 
-896 RIFTQ
+896 
-901 CQGGDWRQLAGDAGN
+901 N
-916 HVLSSMGTFLARMP
+916 HVLSFN
-930 IAFDYVGKQ
+930 V
-939 SGKWA
+939 
-944 QIAGNA
+944 
-950 GLERFYRT
+950 
-958 TFPSILD
+958 
-965 ALLGLKVTGN
+965 
-975 RVQVPLDEVES
+975 
-986 LLKKQA
+986 
-992 NKGRAAA
+992 
-999 IWQKTKTNWHERL
+999 
-1012 IDWSEVKADAKE
+1012 AD
-1024 QRILQLLEFEPT
+1024 
-1036 PTCPKVIKT
+1036 
-1045 MIDNLKKATK
+1045 
-1055 PASKTAVHIS
+1055 
-1065 ASVTGAG
+1065 
-1072 FAAWSFFLNVG
+1072 
-1083 AMYEMGTQEEFAAL
+1083 
-1097 DPITNQDELYRILKV
+1097 
-1112 SSTLSALAAD
+1112 
-1122 SAALAQY
+1122 
-1129 GAKSAN
+1129 
-1135 ATASMLNRGLDA
+1135 
-1147 NMVQKYL
+1147 
-1154 PTLST
+1154 
-1159 KLADKLGLA
+1159 
-1168 NVMAHSQHM
+1168 
-1177 ENTLAKL
+1177 
-1184 PIKSLVVVATLTS
+1184 
-1197 AANYGWDAYKAGQSG
+1197 
-1212 NKGLMKGNVMGAG
+1212 
-1225 FTLLMFGTL
+1225 
-1234 ISGPVGW
+1234 
-1241 AFFLVG
+1241 
-1247 MAGLFWSGSI
+1247 
-1257 ISRYTKTGI
+1257 
-1266 ENLLFRC
+1266 
-1273 FWGKSEDYSFWSFI
+1273 
-1287 DREDAESVDKRVKL
+1287 
-1301 YSSKDKKDTYFQ
+1301 
-1313 YLKKAF
+1313 
-1319 EIESQEFVNY
+1319 
-1329 FYWPQLNIE
+1329 
-1338 NTIISPEVI
+1338 
-1347 RADKL
+1347 
-1352 YTFRFVL
+1352 
-1359 PEFKMG
+1359 
-1365 ISQLHGSMVK
+1365 
-1375 QFYDRSGLVSTVPM
+1375 
-1389 TENFKLALLGALN
+1389 
-1402 NPQQYQL
+1402 
-1409 KEDGLHLT
+1409 
-1417 VKVECS
+1417 
-1423 FEQSGAIASD
+1423 
-1433 LSLKWCY
+1433 
-1440 EPEPSLVVPK
+1440 
-1450 RKLTSSGDIDGLMI
+1450 
-1464 GMIDERPNNNE
+1464 

>member
-1 MAATIGANGLSIVH
+1 MASTIGANGLSIVH

-20 EATASVPDVC
+20 EANASVPDVC
-30 LTTVGKA
+30 LTKVGKPVVP
-37 TKEIPYG
+37 IPYG
-44 NNAKSSDLVDGS
+44 NNAKSADLVDGS

-66 IALQGSKFST
+66 IALQGSKFSK
-76 STGDEGGDKKG
+76 STGDAAGDKKG
-87 VSSGTIN
+87 VSSGTIE

-108 EGRGVARQ
+108 EGKGVARQ

-131 VQNPSVTVE
+131 VQNPSFSVE

-213 RRENPRHVDSQSDE
+213 RRDNPRHLDSQSDD
-227 DFFTI
+227 DFFNI

-355 YLADYDWQAA
+355 YLADYNWQAA

-401 EVFDKHI
+401 DVFDKHI
-408 ETLSSYMK
+408 DTLSSYMK
-416 QLPELISGVFS
+416 LLPDLISGVFS

-513 TEMSSATG
+513 LEMSGATG

-538 YIKEESEEDT
+538 YIKEESEEET
-548 SPFHIFKYAQTQTPT
+548 APFHIFKYAQTQTAT

-623 MNSDEEL
+623 MNNDEEL

-642 PQTEFSQAATQDN
+642 QQTEFSQAATQDN
-655 LSALVEDYRNNDE
+655 LSTLVEDYRNNNE
-668 KWLADKGSAKP
+668 KWLADKDSAKP

-703 MQKSHSENKDGTLVA
+703 MQKSHSEHKDGALVA
-718 LFDPVGRQRDIANK
+718 LFDPVGRQKD
-732 LSMTIADGQAYQQNN
+732 LSYVLSFNIADEQAYYANN
-747 LYPLTIGTYA
+747 AYPLTIGKFA
-757 KACMDSTVPEVSK
+757 DACLKSNESTVKEAAENNLSKQELSKYQSAVEGYKAKQTKKRQQLLTLINEYMVGSIATNEV
-770 AAQENLDTQA
+770 
-780 LTDFINASQ
+780 
-789 VQMDKVAKE
+789 
-798 TQQWLKMMDYFVAG
+798 
-812 EGAKDE
+812 
-818 IGSLTFYLQNYFDV
+818 GSLSTNIKYFFEDGS
-832 RQEGI
+832 E
-837 VNPAL
+837 PSL
-842 ELAKLMF
+842 EPEAELNKVLNLTAD
-849 LLGTLFEGVTASEEG
+849 LLEGVTASEQG
-864 MKTMDN
+864 IDFMDN
-870 WVGQAF
+870 WVGQGF
-876 MSEALT
+876 SSEQNEIGVSIL
-882 PEDNAVGAA
+882 
-891 FKIAE
+891 FKTAKIL
-896 RIFTQ
+896 FTQ
-901 CQGGDWRQLAGDAGN
+901 CQSAFPWDEAPTKLTLAIGPW
-916 HVLSSMGTFLARMP
+916 LASVH
-930 IAFDYVGKQ
+930 AHLTY
-939 SGKWA
+939 
-944 QIAGNA
+944 
-950 GLERFYRT
+950 GLENGFKETRL
-958 TFPSILD
+958 S
-965 ALLGLKVTGN
+965 ANQGLKRFASETLPDMIEILYGVARTGETLEFTVEELEKIVQDLAKKGKLDVAPYKYGKRKLN
-975 RVQVPLDEVES
+975 LGNKLYEWADDIAEHAKSRVIKLDEVRVT
-986 LLKKQA
+986 KKA
-992 NKGRAAA
+992 PAE
-999 IWQKTKTNWHERL
+999 IIEMV
-1012 IDWSEVKADAKE
+1012 EKA
-1024 QRILQLLEFEPT
+1024 P
-1036 PTCPKVIKT
+1036 IKT
-1045 MIDNLKKATK
+1045 LLHLAGEALDK
-1055 PASKTAVHIS
+1055 
-1065 ASVTGAG
+1065 G
-1072 FAAWSFFLNVG
+1072 FAAWSFYANIDSIQSILSQSDYEKADPVNDAGSARRLLELTGYMAAISTDTATLAQGTLKITKKALPAISTQLSAKIGPNLIAYEQRLGSALATTAIKSLTFAANVAIGIASGLSAWRNFNAGNVG
-1083 AMYEMGTQEEFAAL
+1083 AGYGQTMVAAASAYFAAAVIFPVIAIPL
-1097 DPITNQDELYRILKV
+1097 LVVISFT
-1112 SSTLSALAAD
+1112 TLV
-1122 SAALAQY
+1122 
-1129 GAKSAN
+1129 GG
-1135 ATASMLNRGLDA
+1135 TF
-1147 NMVQKYL
+1147 
-1154 PTLST
+1154 LST
-1159 KLADKLGLA
+1159 YY
-1168 NVMAHSQHM
+1168 S
-1177 ENTLAKL
+1177 
-1184 PIKSLVVVATLTS
+1184 KSS
-1197 AANYGWDAYKAGQSG
+1197 
-1212 NKGLMKGNVMGAG
+1212 
-1225 FTLLMFGTL
+1225 F
-1234 ISGPVGW
+1234 
-1241 AFFLVG
+1241 
-1247 MAGLFWSGSI
+1247 
-1257 ISRYTKTGI
+1257 
-1266 ENLLFRC
+1266 ENLLFSC
-1273 FWGKSEDYSFWSFI
+1273 FWGKSKTYPFWAEFADSGSTITPEEKRKYYLDVKNKDLKPYF
-1287 DREDAESVDKRVKL
+1287 DAALR
-1301 YSSKDKKDTYFQ
+1301 
-1313 YLKKAF
+1313 
-1319 EIESQEFVNY
+1319 IESQEFFNY
-1329 FYWPQLNIE
+1329 FYMPTLNITDRSIKPYNGPSRTMLTYE
-1338 NTIISPEVI
+1338 
-1347 RADKL
+1347 
-1352 YTFRFVL
+1352 FVL
-1359 PEFKMG
+1359 PEFVKG
-1365 ISQLHGSMVK
+1365 ESQLYGTVYTDLEQKSYPLSQK
-1375 QFYDRSGLVSTVPM
+1375 PEPNKAATQTLEQAVSAAINGM
-1389 TENFKLALLGALN
+1389 TEDDFK
-1402 NPQQYQL
+1402 Q
-1409 KEDGLHLT
+1409 DGLHLF
-1417 VKVECS
+1417 VHVE
-1423 FEQSGAIASD
+1423 FEQPVT
-1433 LSLKWCY
+1433 LFWVY
-1440 EPEPSLVVPK
+1440 EPKVGLVVPQ
-1450 RKLTSSGDIDGLMI
+1450 RSLSGNTITNAKFV
-1464 GMIDERPNNNE
+1464 GMKDEQPNETPWGK

>member
-1 MAATIGANGLSIVH
+1 MASTIGANGLSIVH

-20 EATASVPDVC
+20 EANASVPDVC
-30 LTTVGKA
+30 LTKVGKPVVP
-37 TKEIPYG
+37 IPNG
-44 NNAKSSDLVDGS
+44 NNAKSADLVDGS

-66 IALQGSKFST
+66 IALQGSKFSK
-76 STGDEGGDKKG
+76 STGDAAGDKKG
-87 VSSGTIN
+87 VSSGTIE

-108 EGRGVARQ
+108 EGKGVARQ

-131 VQNPSVTVE
+131 VQNPSFSVE
-140 EDLEETFIM
+140 EDLEETYIM

-205 DPFVVTPV
+205 DLFVVTPV
-213 RRENPRHVDSQSDE
+213 RRENPRHIDSQSDD
-227 DFFTI
+227 DFFNI

-355 YLADYDWQAA
+355 YLTDYDWQAA

-401 EVFDKHI
+401 DVFDKHI
-408 ETLSSYMK
+408 ETLSAYMK
-416 QLPELISGVFS
+416 LLPDLISGVFS

-477 NEVAGVIEN
+477 SEVAGVIEN

-501 DELMPAQAPPSM
+501 DELMPAQAPPSIL
-513 TEMSSATG
+513 EMSSATG

-548 SPFHIFKYAQTQTPT
+548 APFHIFKYAQTQTAT

-601 PKAKKISIVY
+601 PKAKKISVAY
-611 SEHEWSA
+611 SEHEWAA

-623 MNSDEEL
+623 MSSDEEL

-642 PQTEFSQAATQDN
+642 PQTEFSQAATKDN

-668 KWLADKGSAKP
+668 KWLADKDSAKP
-679 TPNGLDLATITESY
+679 MAHGLDLATTTLSY
-693 HLAAEGIVET
+693 HLTAEGIVET
-703 MQKSHSENKDGTLVA
+703 MQKSHSDNKDGTLVA
-718 LFDPVGRQRDIANK
+718 LFDPVGRQRDISKVISKNVAEQ
-732 LSMTIADGQAYQQNN
+732 QAYVNVN
-747 LYPLTIGTYA
+747 KYPLTIGQYA
-757 KACMDSTVPEVSK
+757 QSCIESDIPEVKK
-770 AAQENLDTQA
+770 AAEENLA
-780 LTDFINASQ
+780 IEELREYLKKNKENI
-789 VQMDKVAKE
+789 DKSKSE
-798 TQQWLKMMDYFVAG
+798 REKLLDLMDYFVVG
-812 EGAKDE
+812 KGAEDE
-818 IGSLTFYLQNYFDV
+818 IGSLSCYLRHYFDI
-832 RQEGI
+832 RQQGI
-837 VNPAL
+837 IDPAA
-842 ELAKLMF
+842 EMGKLLL
-849 LLGTLFEGVTASEEG
+849 LLGSLFEGVTASEEG
-864 MKTMDN
+864 IKSMDR
-870 WVGQAF
+870 WIGEAF
-876 MSEALT
+876 HTEELT
-882 PEDNAVGAA
+882 PLDKVWGVSLKAIQIVFLQPQDQINWHHAVPPVLTS
-891 FKIAE
+891 I
-896 RIFTQ
+896 
-901 CQGGDWRQLAGDAGN
+901 GN
-916 HVLSSMGTFLARMP
+916 YLAR
-930 IAFDYVGKQ
+930 IQAEFTYGTKLL
-939 SGKWA
+939 
-944 QIAGNA
+944 GNS
-950 GLERFYRT
+950 GLECFYRVT
-958 TFPSILD
+958 LPSLFD
-965 ALLGLKVTGN
+965 ALLGVRFTGN
-975 RVQVPLDEVES
+975 RLNMALDDIE
-986 LLKKQA
+986 
-992 NKGRAAA
+992 N
-999 IWQKTKTNWHERL
+999 L
-1012 IDWSEVKADAKE
+1012 IDKQTSQKNLIKSNVQFGEKLLNWSEMKANQAE
-1024 QRILQLLEFEPT
+1024 QRIFELLEAEPT
-1036 PTCPKVIKT
+1036 ASAPEW
-1045 MIDNLKKATK
+1045 LK
-1055 PASKTAVHIS
+1055 
-1065 ASVTGAG
+1065 
-1072 FAAWSFFLNVG
+1072 
-1083 AMYEMGTQEEFAAL
+1083 
-1097 DPITNQDELYRILKV
+1097 
-1112 SSTLSALAAD
+1112 
-1122 SAALAQY
+1122 
-1129 GAKSAN
+1129 
-1135 ATASMLNRGLDA
+1135 
-1147 NMVQKYL
+1147 
-1154 PTLST
+1154 
-1159 KLADKLGLA
+1159 KLADRLPTKTILHFAQESAGLGLTYWSYQANVNTINDLLAQTQFDTLDPVNDDKEYAYRTVKVLSTLAAITADSITLSQYSAKGVNIAAREAERALLALQKQLPNMSKQLAEKLGVRSLQAYSQRLDTRLSAAPIKGLVVGA
-1168 NVMAHSQHM
+1168 NVAMSF
-1177 ENTLAKL
+1177 
-1184 PIKSLVVVATLTS
+1184 VYFWDVFTS
-1197 AANYGWDAYKAGQSG
+1197 YRSG
-1212 NKGLMKGNVMGAG
+1212 NKQASLGYLTGGVSS
-1225 FTLLMFGTL
+1225 LLVAFSAVG
-1234 ISGPVGW
+1234 GPVG
-1241 AFFLVG
+1241 AVLLAVG
-1247 MAGLFWSGSI
+1247 LTGLLFSAYQIG
-1257 ISRYTKTGI
+1257 RYGKNSF
-1266 ENLLFRC
+1266 ENLLYSS
-1273 FWGKSEDYSFWSFI
+1273 FWGTSEYYPFWSDFKKQ
-1287 DREDAESVDKRVKL
+1287 EDINTVQERLDVITAVASNNNKAVTSDNIK
-1301 YSSKDKKDTYFQ
+1301 YF
-1313 YLKKAF
+1313 YAALN
-1319 EIESQEFVNY
+1319 IESQEFLNY
-1329 FYWPQLNIE
+1329 FYAPKL
-1338 NTIISPEVI
+1338 TIVDSSI
-1347 RADKL
+1347 RPYGADPYRYKL
-1352 YTFRFVL
+1352 SYVFVL
-1359 PEFKMG
+1359 PDFKMNV
-1365 ISQLHGSMVK
+1365 SQLHGSIYRELDDAK
-1375 QFYDRSGLVSTVPM
+1375 YAAYSVPEPDKAM
-1389 TENFKLALLGALN
+1389 TENFRSALAAAFEDRTLCIA
-1402 NPQQYQL
+1402 
-1409 KEDGLHLT
+1409 KEDGLHVT
-1417 VKVECS
+1417 VNVEFS
-1423 FEQSGAIASD
+1423 HPAR
-1433 LSLKWCY
+1433 LNWCY
-1440 EPEPSLVVPK
+1440 EPTPNTVVPK
-1450 RKLTSSGDIDGLMI
+1450 RYLTNSGYISTSQI
-1464 GMIDERPNNNE
+1464 GMLDEKPNTTPWGK